1 MRRDVGDARAHRL
14 SVRAHGDAH
23 RSGVNVVPVAL
34 LVCLR
39 QTVHA
44 AGHGARLRVQ
54 QVEVVFI
61 PQLHVKGERL
71 AVALIAP
78 RSRKR
83 FRNLNRSDIALVGE
97 RVADDIRLFVDLRLG
112 RFERV
117 ALVFVLLA
125 HRFRHDDIR
134 AVRNV
139 INHRRL
145 ALLQGDSLYVLPSEI
160 DRCRLAVHRVG
171 VFAVNRLIGQRI
183 VLLFDSDVKVKRI
196 VLVGHLAEHVL
207 RDAHAVRVAHVGDLN
222 RGGRFFRNRSLVL
235 FGRAAVP
242 VRIADGKAH
251 VAIRLFV
258 LDNGVTRPF
267 RQVLKGHDL
276 AVMQV
281 QPQRHLLADLL
292 LLHRIR
298 GLFAL
303 ARHIRAADVAVQ
315 RHLLVF
321 QRQGD
326 AIRFRIRRQ
335 ALAHARARR
344 GLADFQLARAAHVGK
359 QRRLVFGVHNPVRR
373 RLAKLLVLIVIGRI
387 APLREAVVFGYR
399 VACAIEDVANRHVDV
414 GFRLRNSNPD
424 VLNRH
429 RAFFNGHLA
438 AHRNLRQ
445 IVRVLQIH
453 ASRIGDRRSKAEL
466 ALADR
471 IFAFDLLADRKRTDV
486 ADVFQFNLVGFLVR
500 GYLTA
505 SAGRIGACV
514 DVVALRPL
522 VRLLDGVGRADRNIF
537 DRHRLAAADLQ
548 RRFAVLHGQRRLLR
562 AIHRIIAIHRHNI
575 IAAESDFHGKRVAA
589 QNRVA
594 RRRLGNRQIAARQF
608 VLQNDASVLAAGD
621 LRFRGQMALS
631 VVFKRHGH
639 SVLRLVVGHAVESGR
654 IHLFNLIGV
663 RHAFPVALCPARL
676 RNGRV
681 VHRQVEFSVFIR
693 LHKDRVLLD
702 CDVSARRNAFG
713 QVRVIRTGD
722 PDAEEV
728 GIPLQLNLRSLRK
741 DLLLRREHIRA
752 RRAVQIGRAHAIGLS
767 AVGLKVAGQP
777 VHAFQHE
784 AAVLFAADF
793 NLVVRRNA
801 LSAERRARAQIRRG
815 SARFNNQ
822 IAVRIGQIRA
832 LRADKAV
839 HIAARRHL
847 ADLLRRRN
855 RGQIVEFLRRI
866 RAVNREHRIGNIRV
880 VVRLLGDF
888 KVAHRHEADV
898 HLRITQLVVLHHLF
912 GGHRQIE
919 PLGRRAA
926 VSIGHEIAVRIG
938 GDRVVH
944 ALPCDHEAFR
954 NAAQCK
960 LIRIAFRTGQVGRH
974 NVPVRIIRIVFQAGK
989 LHRRKQLV
997 KLIAAVGDRLR
1008 LRRRAVTV
1016 IPLAEL
1022 HGQLLAFA
1030 RVRVIRFDRQVF
1042 GLNAVAVEV
1051 DPDAVAQP
1059 YFLRDDRHAR
1069 HVARH
1074 AAVLVIAEPRNV
1086 VCRREVNGRI
1096 RHLRRRAG
1104 VFNQHALLA
1113 RQRLGQHHGKAVD
1126 ICRGHARR
1134 PAFSDVVGAKI
1145 VVIGIPVLRRD
1156 LLLREVDCVIFA
1168 GFEFRGASVRRVFG
1182 HADGRALQRHIPFG
1196 ISGAAV
1202 VSPVVRVRQFV
1213 HHGDAGCRRERRVL
1227 HQNSVIDPVDFVVLF
1242 GLRAG
1247 HGHVRPADKFV
1258 LAGNRARHILGNRQ
1272 RGRLRRPVLSLRR
1285 NAVLAFKV
1293 GQFAALAVA
1302 GLLLHHAGDLVARII
1317 DKRHAEG
1324 VLRVLHGLHAAH
1336 RIGDVGIHARVVR
1349 DNLLQ
1354 NAFADE
1360 QRVHRQ
1366 GDLLARFQP
1375 AVAPNHNRVAV
1386 LGYRRRQ
1393 LQRGV
1398 VARRFRLHGHGL
1410 TRQRIDQNRRLDC
1423 GQVLRL
1429 TADILKDN
1437 RIMRAGTRAHRQA
1450 VALGVGGF
1458 RFHGHDI
1465 VARVRVLHNLR
1476 ALHLFGDSG
1485 FRQADRR
1492 IRIAVRRI
1500 RIGLADAR
1508 LRLRADGIGQFE
1520 ARRIA
1525 HTANAVDCFAGFLM
1539 EAHRH
1544 RNRRILPEARRDIP
1558 AVPHMIRDLE
1568 ARVDAAAVFRFQGNV
1583 RAAAGH
1589 VDVRLNQL
1597 LLRAD
1602 QAVNIC
1608 IDFVAFRR
1616 RAIGLL
1622 QLRKA
1627 HLADGHAF
1635 HKVLRLHGFLVA
1647 VEPAALI
1654 AVRVHR
1660 LIFDLVVR
1668 NHEAAH
1674 RVADCVVRVHRAAVA
1689 RRLPDFKG
1697 HRLPASVRLRVLQV
1711 AQLSAGLAVDRRNGL
1726 IQIRI
1731 AVRDVGERRRGKAAF
1746 VRQHRF
1752 CLRVPRHACGLRSLG
1767 FDIAR
1772 RSRRFRESV
1781 TAALDI
1787 RRDDVGIPILPVR
1800 VIRSVLR
1807 KRIRLFADFK
1817 RLRRFRPVCGGRFEV
1832 RKRIAVRLVRAVRLR
1847 RAELRAD
1854 DQRALVFIVA
1864 LEDHQSALRL
1874 VICVEVQRAEQ
1885 LVRIGHQ
1892 LFACDDGII
1901 ARRAVKL
1908 GNILLGGHAVV
1919 RVRLFEIVIGLEAP
1933 AHRVQV
1939 RLVGIVADR
1948 ALVRLLKDDIRLA
1961 LFEPRQIREQHVAVC
1976 VGGHRLI
1983 QIRLSVAK
1991 QNLAQFAFRVFLHDV
2006 KHSAF
2011 DNRRII
2017 VAVAAHAAEHANLNG
2032 YAARIHHRNRLG
2044 HAARRQINLR
2054 VIRQLIAVIRRGN
2067 LFDVIGVHRA
2077 VRHRVFRR
2085 INFVQLHHAVRAGF
2099 EARRVFT
2106 RARPVAKRRVAFTPH
2121 IIALIVLLVP
2131 RIQREEAVFQR
2142 SRLFA
2147 FAQLFGLLNLTL
2159 HPRAGVDKVNLHL
2172 ALNVHR
2178 VVTRDGHVPAA
2189 GDPAVRD
2196 GRAVVNRRRLRLS
2209 ILIGRRLGEP
2219 VARPFVRAF
2228 HNGVFARIE
2237 PHDDGLTPFFL
2248 GEAVERNRLRHLLPA
2263 FGSMGID
2270 AHFQLGRFRRPLLID
2285 IEGDA
2290 FRDALRLRKLKRLGD
2305 FQIRARRVGHI
2316 DGVIGDRH
2324 AVVRVLTARVALI
2337 FERFGSEELN
2347 FARVALALL
2356 ALVQM
2361 LVILVAD
2368 DAEPRRKQLPRVHL
2382 SLRNRLDQLIPAGI
2396 QAVKRDFARFGVRCA
2411 RTRQIH
2417 IADLRI
2423 VQFALELVLRFERA
2437 EIQGKMRRNRLQI
2450 RRIAAPIADL
2460 VKGNARRRRVV
2471 NRNRFVSLN
2480 VRARDRQLS
2489 AVEQLEILV
2498 DYCVRV
2504 PVFSLPLFIQ
2514 RLGNR
2519 VLGLRIIA
2527 RLARAIIPDRQAE
2540 NDLALFVRVLSRVR
2554 QLSSVAAQNRALAIG
2569 ITNLNRRALDQL
2581 FIRVPLDDGQRMEP
2595 RIRGADGN
2603 LALVL
2608 ARGERQSVGRRAVH
2622 ILAVKHK
2629 TALVGL
2635 HALDFRRGCLF
2646 NRELRLAR
2654 QLHRR
2659 LIMVRVVQLD
2669 TGIHLAFCIRDGVN
2683 RLRAFLSAVIAL
2695 AVHILG
2701 DRQIGHLAEDV
2712 LDGVVLSAFVQ
2723 IIVYNR
2729 HVIRTLCIL
2738 DSLHMQGI
2746 PFLHINHVNRVI
2758 LLAEDKIG
2766 LVEGL
2771 SVFILVQL
2779 HRVIRIVLAAVFRIE
2794 RLQRNGDA
2802 HAVARAH
2809 AALAAC
2815 DKFCAERASA
2825 LDGLQQAVRVFARK
2839 QEFKGHARQRL
2850 KLADPVIVLRFG
2862 GRPVFLIQLHLKQT
2876 LELGLPAAQHI
2887 GLVVCVHFRHGIDLS
2902 RRSRPHAAVDLLI
2915 AACVVD
2921 LHLPEQEGIFA
2932 DVVAQLKSVRHERA
2946 RAHAARAGFIGDSVS
2961 NQFAL
2966 LRFVGENSF
2975 QHRFRASIF
2984 AFFHRISRL
2993 RRFKLAV
3000 AGQQVA
3006 LWFRQVARADG
3017 VNLKLAVI
3025 QPLRL
3030 ADDNA
3035 FRRRAVF
3042 KLNHVAALVQLQLH
3056 IVLVIGDAA
3065 LTVVLII
3072 GLFARQF
3079 NIFEVLQ
3086 HILIIARLSVVRR
3099 VVAVRMIR
3107 IFGFIGAV
3115 SVRNFRFHEH
3125 IVLEAVQ
3132 IGDRRSRVRHIER
3145 LNLFKRAVVLHFV
3158 ERHRRARQRILRRVA
3173 ALQLI
3178 FLLVVQAD
3186 VESGLR
3192 LIFKRQRL
3200 AGIFAQLELLHVFRL
3215 EIPLRRL
3222 LLLHRVRQRRGFV
3235 VRIAVNRQAGQLKRL
3250 ACALS
3255 ARVNQRVRRFVEH
3268 KAGFQQR
3275 LIGIAVL
3282 REVQRAHRDRELRQI
3297 LRVHIIDV
3305 RGLRAQ
3311 LFLLL
3316 VAQLNRQAAD
3326 VRLVGN
3332 IQIVRPILLAIR
3344 QRPKDAVV
3352 EHHVAGN
3359 RRFPDKV
3366 LAVSRD
3372 GEHADRLIR
3381 LAHRDR
3387 ITDLLLGLV
3396 VQGKRRKAVVRRLGR
3411 EIFGHL
3417 KLILPLVNLSGLL
3430 AAVAR
3435 RNRQPNEFRI
3445 QIVVLRC
3452 GQLLQIIGSSFLH
3465 REHQFDS
3472 AVRVRRETIL
3482 ARHIFGLGQAPRF
3495 IHNGRRLFRQHAVR
3509 RRPPDQIGLAIRFL
3523 GQHGINRAG
3532 QYRVVAAFFG
3542 EGRLADLTR
3551 VGDGDRLVRTV
3562 DQRHALLAVRHRIAF
3577 CRRFADGIGHH
3588 MAVFV
3593 PAAQR
3598 KGLAC
3603 LVLFAVGRQFN
3614 RPARQRIVLFAGSLN
3629 RDRPRLFFVQAAHI
3643 DKPLRDG

>member
-1 MRRDVGDARAHRL
+1 
-14 SVRAHGDAH
+14 
-23 RSGVNVVPVAL
+23 
-34 LVCLR
+34 
-39 QTVHA
+39 
-44 AGHGARLRVQ
+44 
-54 QVEVVFI
+54 
-61 PQLHVKGERL
+61 
-71 AVALIAP
+71 
-78 RSRKR
+78 
-83 FRNLNRSDIALVGE
+83 
-97 RVADDIRLFVDLRLG
+97 
-112 RFERV
+112 
-117 ALVFVLLA
+117 
-125 HRFRHDDIR
+125 
-134 AVRNV
+134 
-139 INHRRL
+139 
-145 ALLQGDSLYVLPSEI
+145 
-160 DRCRLAVHRVG
+160 
-171 VFAVNRLIGQRI
+171 
-183 VLLFDSDVKVKRI
+183 
-196 VLVGHLAEHVL
+196 
-207 RDAHAVRVAHVGDLN
+207 
-222 RGGRFFRNRSLVL
+222 
-235 FGRAAVP
+235 
-242 VRIADGKAH
+242 
-251 VAIRLFV
+251 
-258 LDNGVTRPF
+258 
-267 RQVLKGHDL
+267 
-276 AVMQV
+276 
-281 QPQRHLLADLL
+281 
-292 LLHRIR
+292 
-298 GLFAL
+298 
-303 ARHIRAADVAVQ
+303 
-315 RHLLVF
+315 
-321 QRQGD
+321 
-326 AIRFRIRRQ
+326 
-335 ALAHARARR
+335 
-344 GLADFQLARAAHVGK
+344 
-359 QRRLVFGVHNPVRR
+359 
-373 RLAKLLVLIVIGRI
+373 
-387 APLREAVVFGYR
+387 
-399 VACAIEDVANRHVDV
+399 
-414 GFRLRNSNPD
+414 
-424 VLNRH
+424 
-429 RAFFNGHLA
+429 
-438 AHRNLRQ
+438 
-445 IVRVLQIH
+445 
-453 ASRIGDRRSKAEL
+453 
-466 ALADR
+466 
-471 IFAFDLLADRKRTDV
+471 
-486 ADVFQFNLVGFLVR
+486 
-500 GYLTA
+500 
-505 SAGRIGACV
+505 
-514 DVVALRPL
+514 
-522 VRLLDGVGRADRNIF
+522 
-537 DRHRLAAADLQ
+537 
-548 RRFAVLHGQRRLLR
+548 
-562 AIHRIIAIHRHNI
+562 
-575 IAAESDFHGKRVAA
+575 
-589 QNRVA
+589 
-594 RRRLGNRQIAARQF
+594 
-608 VLQNDASVLAAGD
+608 
-621 LRFRGQMALS
+621 MALS

-767 AVGLKVAGQP
+767 AVGLKVAGQR

-793 NLVVRRNA
+793 NLAVRRNA

-866 RAVNREHRIGNIRV
+866 WAVNREHRIGNIRV
-880 VVRLLGDF
+880 VVCLLGDF

-926 VSIGHEIAVRIG
+926 VSIGHEIAVLIG

-944 ALPCDHEAFR
+944 ALPGDPEAFR
-954 NAAQCK
+954 NAAQRK

-974 NVPVRIIRIVFQAGK
+974 NVPGRIIRIVFQAGK

-997 KLIAAVGDRLR
+997 KLIAAAGDRLR

-1156 LLLREVDCVIFA
+1156 LLLREVDLVIFA

-1213 HHGDAGCRRERRVL
+1213 HHGDVGCRRERRVL

-1242 GLRAG
+1242 GLCAG

-1272 RGRLRRPVLSLRR
+1272 RGRLCRPVLSLRR
-1285 NAVLAFKV
+1285 NAVLPFKA

-1302 GLLLHHAGDLVARII
+1302 GLLLHHAGDLVARFI

-1437 RIMRAGTRAHRQA
+1437 RIMRAGTRAHRQT

-1500 RIGLADAR
+1500 RIGLADAL
-1508 LRLRADGIGQFE
+1508 LRLRADGIGQVE

-1544 RNRRILPEARRDIP
+1544 HNRRILPEARRDIP
-1558 AVPHMIRDLE
+1558 AVLHMIRDLE

-1583 RAAAGH
+1583 RAAVGH
-1589 VDVRLNQL
+1589 VDVRLNQR

-1602 QAVNIC
+1602 QAVNIR
-1608 IDFVAFRR
+1608 IDSVAFRR

-1635 HKVLRLHGFLVA
+1635 HKVLRLHGFRAA

-1654 AVRVHR
+1654 AERVHR

-1674 RVADCVVRVHRAAVA
+1674 RVADCVVRVRRAAVA

-1746 VRQHRF
+1746 VRQLRF

-1787 RRDDVGIPILPVR
+1787 RRDDVGIPIPLLVR

-1832 RKRIAVRLVRAVRLR
+1832 RKRIAVRLVHAVRLR

-1874 VICVEVQRAEQ
+1874 VICVEVQCAEQ

-1908 GNILLGGHAVV
+1908 GNNLLGRAVV
-1919 RVRLFEIVIGLEAP
+1919 RVRLFEIVIGLVAL

-1939 RLVGIVADR
+1939 RLGGIVADR
-1948 ALVRLLKDDIRLA
+1948 ARVRLLKDDIRLA

-1991 QNLAQFAFRVFLHDV
+1991 QNLVQSAVRVFLHDV

-2017 VAVAAHAAEHANLNG
+2017 VAVDSHAAEHANLNG
-2032 YAARIHHRNRLG
+2032 YAARIHHRNRVG
-2044 HAARRQINLR
+2044 HAARRQTNLR

-2067 LFDVIGVHRA
+2067 LFDPIGVRRA

-2121 IIALIVLLVP
+2121 IIVLIFLLVQ

-2142 SRLFA
+2142 SRRFA
-2147 FAQLFGLLNLTL
+2147 FAQPSGLLNLT
-2159 HPRAGVDKVNLHL
+2159 HHQRAGVDKVNLHL

-2189 GDPAVRD
+2189 GDPVVRD
-2196 GRAVVNRRRLRLS
+2196 GRAVVNRRRLRVS
-2209 ILIGRRLGEP
+2209 ILIGRGLGEP
-2219 VARPFVRAF
+2219 VARAFVRAF
-2228 HNGVFARIE
+2228 HNGVCARIE
-2237 PHDDGLTPFFL
+2237 PHDDGLPFSL
-2248 GEAVERNRLRHLLPA
+2248 GEASERNRLLRHLLPA
-2263 FGSMGID
+2263 FGSIGIDD

-2290 FRDALRLRKLKRLGD
+2290 FRDALRVRRLKRLGD

-2316 DGVIGDRH
+2316 DGVIDDRH
-2324 AVVRVLTARVALI
+2324 AVVRVLAARVAPI
-2337 FERFGSEELN
+2337 FERCGSEELN
-2347 FARVALALL
+2347 FARVALALP

-2396 QAVKRDFARFGVRCA
+2396 QAVKRDFARFGVRFA

-2423 VQFALELVLRFERA
+2423 VRFALELVLRFERA
-2437 EIQGKMRRNRLQI
+2437 EIQGKIRRNRLQI

-2460 VKGNARRRRVV
+2460 VKGDARRRRVV

-2489 AVEQLEILV
+2489 AVEQLEIPV
-2498 DYCVRV
+2498 DHCVRV
-2504 PVFSLPLFIQ
+2504 PVFSLPRFIQ

-2540 NDLALFVRVLSRVR
+2540 NDLALFVRGLSRVR
-2554 QLSSVAAQNRALAIG
+2554 QRAFVAAQNRALAIG
-2569 ITNLNRRALDQL
+2569 ITNLNRRALDQIP
-2581 FIRVPLDDGQRMEP
+2581 IRVPLDDGQRMET

-2635 HALDFRRGCLF
+2635 HALDYRRGCLF
-2646 NRELRLAR
+2646 NRERRLAR

-2659 LIMVRVVQLD
+2659 LIMVRVVQRD

-2683 RLRAFLSAVIAL
+2683 RIRASLSAVIAL

-2712 LDGVVLSAFVQ
+2712 LDGVVLSVFVQ

-2729 HVIRTLCIL
+2729 HVIRILRIL

-2746 PFLHINHVNRVI
+2746 PLLHINHVNRVI
-2758 LLAEDKIG
+2758 LLAEDEIG

-2771 SVFILVQL
+2771 SVFIHVQL
-2779 HRVIRIVLAAVFRIE
+2779 HRVIRIGRAAVFRIE

-2815 DKFCAERASA
+2815 DKFCAERAA
-2825 LDGLQQAVRVFARK
+2825 ARDGLQQAVRVFARK

-2850 KLADPVIVLRFG
+2850 KLVDQVVVLRFG
-2862 GRPVFLIQLHLKQT
+2862 GRPVFLIQLHLEQT
-2876 LELGLPAAQHI
+2876 LELGPPAAHHI
-2887 GLVVCVHFRHGIDLS
+2887 GLVVCVHFRHGIDLC

-2932 DVVAQLKSVRHERA
+2932 DVVVQLKSVRHERA

-2966 LRFVGENSF
+2966 LRFGGENSF
-2975 QHRFRASIF
+2975 QLRFPASIF
-2984 AFFHRISRL
+2984 AFFHRVSRL
-2993 RRFKLAV
+2993 RRFKRSVAV
-3000 AGQQVA
+3000 QQFA
-3006 LWFRQVARADG
+3006 LFFRQVARADG

-3025 QPLRL
+3025 QRLRL

-3035 FRRRAVF
+3035 FRRAVF
-3042 KLNHVAALVQLQLH
+3042 KPNRVADLVQLQLH

-3079 NIFEVLQ
+3079 NIVEVIQ
-3086 HILIIARLSVVRR
+3086 HILIIVRLSVVRR

-3132 IGDRRSRVRHIER
+3132 IGDRRSRVRHVDR
-3145 LNLFKRAVVLHFV
+3145 LNPFKRAVVLHFV

-3178 FLLVVQAD
+3178 FLLIVQAD

-3200 AGIFAQLELLHVFRL
+3200 AGIFVQLELLPVFRL

-3250 ACALS
+3250 SCALF
-3255 ARVNQRVRRFVEH
+3255 AHVNQRVRRFVEH
-3268 KAGFQQR
+3268 KAGSQQR
-3275 LIGIAVL
+3275 PIGIAVL
-3282 REVQRAHRDRELRQI
+3282 REVRRTHRDRELRQI
-3297 LRVHIIDV
+3297 RRVHIIDG

-3326 VRLVGN
+3326 VRRVGN
-3332 IQIVRPILLAIR
+3332 SRIVRPLRLAIR
-3344 QRPKDAVV
+3344 QRPKNAVV

-3359 RRFPDKV
+3359 RRFPDIV
-3366 LAVSRD
+3366 RAVSRD

-3387 ITDLLLGLV
+3387 LTDLPHVLV
-3396 VQGKRRKAVVRRLGR
+3396 VQGKRRKAAVRHLVR

-3430 AAVAR
+3430 AVVAR
-3435 RNRQPNEFRI
+3435 RNRQRNEFRI

-3472 AVRVRRETIL
+3472 AVRVRREAIRV
-3482 ARHIFGLGQAPRF
+3482 RHIFGLGQAPRF

-3509 RRPPDQIGLAIRFL
+3509 RRPPDQIGRAIRFP

-3532 QYRVVAAFFG
+3532 QCRVVAAFFG

-3551 VGDGDRLVRTV
+3551 VGDGDRLARTV
-3562 DQRHALLAVRHRIAF
+3562 VQRHALLAVRHRIAF
-3577 CRRFADGIGHH
+3577 CRRFDDGIGHH

-3614 RPARQRIVLFAGSLN
+3614 RPARQRVARFAGSLN

>member
-34 LVCLR
+34 LVRLC

-44 AGHGARLRVQ
+44 AGHSARLRVQ

-61 PQLHVKGERL
+61 PQPHVKGERL
-71 AVALIAP
+71 AVALVAS

-97 RVADDIRLFVDLRLG
+97 RVADDIRLFVHLRLG

-117 ALVFVLLA
+117 ALVCVLLA

-139 INHRRL
+139 IDHRRL
-145 ALLQGDSLYVLPSEI
+145 ALLQGDRLYVLPSEI

-171 VFAVNRLIGQRI
+171 VRAENRRIGQRI
-183 VLLFDSDVKVKRI
+183 VLLFDFDVEVKRI

-258 LDNGVTRPF
+258 LDNDVSRPF

-276 AVMQV
+276 AVMQA
-281 QPQRHLLADLL
+281 QRQRHRLADPLL
-292 LLHRIR
+292 FHRIR

-326 AIRFRIRRQ
+326 VIRFRIRRQ

-359 QRRLVFGVHNPVRR
+359 QHRLVFGVHNPVQRR
-373 RLAKLLVLIVIGRI
+373 RAKLHVLIVIGRI
-387 APLREAVVFGYR
+387 APLRESVVFGYR
-399 VACAIEDVANRHVDV
+399 VACAIEDVVNRHADV
-414 GFRLRNSNPD
+414 GFRLRNSDPD

-429 RAFFNGHLA
+429 RAVFNGHWTA
-438 AHRNLRQ
+438 RRNLRQ
-445 IVRVLQIH
+445 IVRVFQIH
-453 ASRIGDRRSKAEL
+453 AIRIGDRRSKAEL

-471 IFAFDLLADRKRTDV
+471 IFAFDLLADLKRTDV
-486 ADVFQFNLVGFLVR
+486 ADVFQFNLGFLVR
-500 GYLTA
+500 GYLTC

-522 VRLLDGVGRADRNIF
+522 VRLLDDVGRADRNIF
-537 DRHRLAAADLQ
+537 DRHLLAAADLQ
-548 RRFAVLHGQRRLLR
+548 RRFAVLHGQHRLRR
-562 AIHRIIAIHRHNI
+562 AFHRIIAIHRHNI
-575 IAAESDFHGKRVAA
+575 IAAESDFHGKRVVA

-608 VLQNDASVLAAGD
+608 VLQNDASVLAVGD
-621 LRFRGQMALS
+621 LRVRGQMALS

-676 RNGRV
+676 RNGCV

-822 IAVRIGQIRA
+822 IVVRIGQIRA

-847 ADLLRRRN
+847 TDLLRRRN
-855 RGQIVEFLRRI
+855 RGQIAEFLLRI
-866 RAVNREHRIGNIRV
+866 WAVNREHRIGNSRV

-926 VSIGHEIAVRIG
+926 VSFGHEIAVLIG

-944 ALPCDHEAFR
+944 ALLGNHEAFR
-954 NAAQCK
+954 NAAQRK

-974 NVPVRIIRIVFQAGK
+974 NVPGRIIRIVFQAGK

-1104 VFNQHALLA
+1104 VFNQHALLG

-1134 PAFSDVVGAKI
+1134 PAVSDVVGVEI

-1156 LLLREVDCVIFA
+1156 LLLREVDRVIFA

-1182 HADGRALQRHIPFG
+1182 HADGCALQRHIPFG

-1202 VSPVVRVRQFV
+1202 VSPVVCVRQFV
-1213 HHGDAGCRRERRVL
+1213 HHCDVGCRRERRVL

-1272 RGRLRRPVLSLRR
+1272 RGRLRRPVLGLRR
-1285 NAVLAFKV
+1285 NAVLAFKA

-1302 GLLLHHAGDLVARII
+1302 GLLLHHAGDLVAHFI

-1366 GDLLARFQP
+1366 GDLLACFQP

-1500 RIGLADAR
+1500 RIGLADAL
-1508 LRLRADGIGQFE
+1508 LRLRADGIGQVE
-1520 ARRIA
+1520 TRRIA

-1544 RNRRILPEARRDIP
+1544 HNRRILPEARRDIP
-1558 AVPHMIRDLE
+1558 AVLHMIRDLE

-1583 RAAAGH
+1583 RAAVGH
-1589 VDVRLNQL
+1589 VDVRLNQR

-1602 QAVNIC
+1602 QAVNIR
-1608 IDFVAFRR
+1608 IDSVAFRR

-1635 HKVLRLHGFLVA
+1635 HKVLRLHGFRAA

-1654 AVRVHR
+1654 AERVHR

-1674 RVADCVVRVHRAAVA
+1674 RVADCVIRVCRAAVA

-1772 RSRRFRESV
+1772 RSHHFRESV
-1781 TAALDI
+1781 IAALDI
-1787 RRDDVGIPILPVR
+1787 RRDDVGIPIPLLVR

-1832 RKRIAVRLVRAVRLR
+1832 RKRIAVRLVHAVLLC
-1847 RAELRAD
+1847 RAELCAD

-1908 GNILLGGHAVV
+1908 GNILLGRAVV
-1919 RVRLFEIVIGLEAP
+1919 RVRLFEIVIGLVAL

-1939 RLVGIVADR
+1939 RLGGIVADR
-1948 ALVRLLKDDIRLA
+1948 ARVRLLKDDIRLA

-1991 QNLAQFAFRVFLHDV
+1991 QNLVQFAVRVFLHDV

-2017 VAVAAHAAEHANLNG
+2017 VAVASHAAEHANLNG
-2032 YAARIHHRNRLG
+2032 YAARIHHRNRVG
-2044 HAARRQINLR
+2044 HDARLQTNQL

-2067 LFDVIGVHRA
+2067 LFDPIGVRRA

-2106 RARPVAKRRVAFTPH
+2106 RARPVAKRRAVFTTR
-2121 IIALIVLLVP
+2121 IIALIVLLVQH
-2131 RIQREEAVFQR
+2131 IQREEAIFQR
-2142 SRLFA
+2142 SRRFA
-2147 FAQLFGLLNLTL
+2147 FAQPSGLLNLTR
-2159 HPRAGVDKVNLHL
+2159 HQRAGVDKVNLHL

-2189 GDPAVRD
+2189 GDPVVRD
-2196 GRAVVNRRRLRLS
+2196 GRAVVNRRLRVS
-2209 ILIGRRLGEP
+2209 IQIGRGLGEP
-2219 VARPFVRAF
+2219 VARAFVRAF
-2228 HNGVFARIE
+2228 HNGVCARIE
-2237 PHDDGLTPFFL
+2237 PHDDGLPFSL
-2248 GEAVERNRLRHLLPA
+2248 GEASERNRLLRHLLPA

-2270 AHFQLGRFRRPLLID
+2270 DAHFQLGRFLRPLLID
-2285 IEGDA
+2285 IEVDA
-2290 FRDALRLRKLKRLGD
+2290 FRDVLRLRRLKRLGD

-2324 AVVRVLTARVALI
+2324 AVVRVLAARVAPI
-2337 FERFGSEELN
+2337 FERCGSEELN
-2347 FARVALALL
+2347 FALVALALP

-2417 IADLRI
+2417 IAELRI
-2423 VQFALELVLRFERA
+2423 VRFALELALRFERA
-2437 EIQGKMRRNRLQI
+2437 EIQGKIRRNRLQI
-2450 RRIAAPIADL
+2450 RRLAAPIADL
-2460 VKGNARRRRVV
+2460 VKGDARRRRVV
-2471 NRNRFVSLN
+2471 NHNRFVSLN

-2498 DYCVRV
+2498 DHCVRI
-2504 PVFSLPLFIQ
+2504 PVCSHRRFIQ

-2519 VLGLRIIA
+2519 VLGLRILA

-2540 NDLALFVRVLSRVR
+2540 NDLALFVRGLSRVR
-2554 QLSSVAAQNRALAIG
+2554 QLASVAAQNRALAIG
-2569 ITNLNRRALDQL
+2569 ITNLNRRALDQVPS
-2581 FIRVPLDDGQRMEP
+2581 RVQLDDGQRMET

-2622 ILAVKHK
+2622 LLAVKHK

-2635 HALDFRRGCLF
+2635 HALDYRRGCLF
-2646 NRELRLAR
+2646 NRERRLAR

-2659 LIMVRVVQLD
+2659 LIMVRVVQRD
-2669 TGIHLAFCIRDGVN
+2669 TGIHLAFCIHDGVN
-2683 RLRAFLSAVIAL
+2683 RIRASLSAVIAL

-2712 LDGVVLSAFVQ
+2712 LDGVVLSVFVQ

-2729 HVIRTLCIL
+2729 HVIRILRIL

-2746 PFLHINHVNRVI
+2746 PLLHINHVNRVI
-2758 LLAEDKIG
+2758 LLAEDEIG

-2771 SVFILVQL
+2771 SVFIHVQL
-2779 HRVIRIVLAAVFRIE
+2779 HRVIRIGRAAVFRIE

-2809 AALAAC
+2809 AVLAAC
-2815 DKFCAERASA
+2815 DKFCAERAVA
-2825 LDGLQQAVRVFARK
+2825 LDGLQQAVLVFARK
-2839 QEFKGHARQRL
+2839 QEFKGHARQRP
-2850 KLADPVIVLRFG
+2850 KLVAPVVVLRFG
-2862 GRPVFLIQLHLKQT
+2862 GRPVFLIQLHLEQT
-2876 LELGLPAAQHI
+2876 LELGLPAAHHI
-2887 GLVVCVHFRHGIDLS
+2887 GLVVCIHFRHGIDRS
-2902 RRSRPHAAVDLLI
+2902 RRNRPHAAVDLLI

-2932 DVVAQLKSVRHERA
+2932 DVVVQLKSVRHERA

-2966 LRFVGENSF
+2966 LRFGGENSF
-2975 QHRFRASIF
+2975 QLRFPASIF
-2984 AFFHRISRL
+2984 AFFHRVSRL
-2993 RRFKLAV
+2993 RRFKRSVAV
-3000 AGQQVA
+3000 QQFA
-3006 LWFRQVARADG
+3006 LFFRQVARADG

-3030 ADDNA
+3030 VVDNA
-3035 FRRRAVF
+3035 FRRRAVC
-3042 KLNHVAALVQLQLH
+3042 KLNCVADLVQLQLH
-3056 IVLVIGDAA
+3056 IVLVIGDVA
-3065 LTVVLII
+3065 LVVLIL

-3079 NIFEVLQ
+3079 NIFEVLL

-3099 VVAVRMIR
+3099 VFAVRMIR
-3107 IFGFIGAV
+3107 IFGLIGAV

-3132 IGDRRSRVRHIER
+3132 IGDRRSRVRHVER

-3200 AGIFAQLELLHVFRL
+3200 AGIFVQLELLLVFRL

-3250 ACALS
+3250 ACALF
-3255 ARVNQRVRRFVEH
+3255 ARVNQRVRRFVEL

-3282 REVQRAHRDRELRQI
+3282 REVRRVHRDRELRQI
-3297 LRVHIIDV
+3297 RRVHIIDG

-3332 IQIVRPILLAIR
+3332 SQIFRPILLAIR

-3359 RRFPDKV
+3359 RRFPDIV
-3366 LAVSRD
+3366 RAVSRD
-3372 GEHADRLIR
+3372 GEHDRLIR

-3387 ITDLLLGLV
+3387 LTDLPHVLV
-3396 VQGKRRKAVVRRLGR
+3396 VQGKRRKAAVRHLVR

-3417 KLILPLVNLSGLL
+3417 KLILPLVNLAGLL
-3430 AAVAR
+3430 AVVAR
-3435 RNRQPNEFRI
+3435 RNRQRHEFRI

-3472 AVRVRRETIL
+3472 AVRVRRETIRV
-3482 ARHIFGLGQAPRF
+3482 RHIFGLGQAPRF
-3495 IHNGRRLFRQHAVR
+3495 IHDGRRLFRQHAVR
-3509 RRPPDQIGLAIRFL
+3509 QRPPDQIGRAIRFP

-3532 QYRVVAAFFG
+3532 QCRVIAAFFG

-3551 VGDGDRLVRTV
+3551 VGDGDCLARTV
-3562 DQRHALLAVRHRIAF
+3562 VQRHALLAVRHRIAF
-3577 CRRFADGIGHH
+3577 CRRFDDGIGHH

-3614 RPARQRIVLFAGSLN
+3614 RPARQRVARFAGSLN

>member
-1 MRRDVGDARAHRL
+1 M
-14 SVRAHGDAH
+14 
-23 RSGVNVVPVAL
+23 
-34 LVCLR
+34 
-39 QTVHA
+39 
-44 AGHGARLRVQ
+44 
-54 QVEVVFI
+54 
-61 PQLHVKGERL
+61 
-71 AVALIAP
+71 
-78 RSRKR
+78 
-83 FRNLNRSDIALVGE
+83 
-97 RVADDIRLFVDLRLG
+97 G

-139 INHRRL
+139 IDHRRL
-145 ALLQGDSLYVLPSEI
+145 ALLQGDSLYVPPSEI

-171 VFAVNRLIGQRI
+171 VLAVNRLIGQRI

-196 VLVGHLAEHVL
+196 ALVGHLAEHVL

-267 RQVLKGHDL
+267 RQVIKGHDL
-276 AVMQV
+276 AVMQA
-281 QPQRHLLADLL
+281 QPQRHRLADPL

-315 RHLLVF
+315 RHRLVY

-326 AIRFRIRRQ
+326 VIRFRIRRQ

-373 RLAKLLVLIVIGRI
+373 RLAKLHVLIVIGRI

-414 GFRLRNSNPD
+414 RFRLRNSDPD

-429 RAFFNGHLA
+429 RAVLNGHLA

-466 ALADR
+466 ALVDR
-471 IFAFDLLADRKRTDV
+471 IFAFDLLADRKRTGV
-486 ADVFQFNLVGFLVR
+486 ADVFQFNLGFLVR
-500 GYLTA
+500 GYHTA

-537 DRHRLAAADLQ
+537 DRHRLAVADLQ
-548 RRFAVLHGQRRLLR
+548 RRFAVLHGQLRLRR

-575 IAAESDFHGKRVAA
+575 IAAESDFHGKRVVA
-589 QNRVA
+589 QNLVA

-621 LRFRGQMALS
+621 LRVRGQMALS

-639 SVLRLVVGHAVESGR
+639 SVLRLVVGHAVESG

-663 RHAFPVALCPARL
+663 LHAFPVALCPARL

-713 QVRVIRTGD
+713 QIRVIRTGD

-752 RRAVQIGRAHAIGLS
+752 RRAVQIGRVHAIGLS
-767 AVGLKVAGQP
+767 AVGLKVAGQR

-839 HIAARRHL
+839 RIAARRHL

-866 RAVNREHRIGNIRV
+866 RAVNREHRIGNIRF

-954 NAAQCK
+954 NAAQRK

-974 NVPVRIIRIVFQAGK
+974 NVPGRIIRIVFQAGK
-989 LHRRKQLV
+989 LHRRKQLA

-1213 HHGDAGCRRERRVL
+1213 HHGDVGCRRERRVL

-1285 NAVLAFKV
+1285 NAVLAFKA

-1302 GLLLHHAGDLVARII
+1302 GLLLHHAGNLVARFI

-1366 GDLLARFQP
+1366 GDLLAHFQP
-1375 AVAPNHNRVAV
+1375 AVAPDHNRVAV

-1393 LQRGV
+1393 LQRSV

-1437 RIMRAGTRAHRQA
+1437 RIMRAGTRAHRQT
-1450 VALGVGGF
+1450 VALVVGGF
-1458 RFHGHDI
+1458 LFHGHDI

-1476 ALHLFGDSG
+1476 ALHLFGDFG

-1500 RIGLADAR
+1500 RIGLADAL
-1508 LRLRADGIGQFE
+1508 LRLRADGIGQVE

-1558 AVPHMIRDLE
+1558 AVQHMIRDLE
-1568 ARVDAAAVFRFQGNV
+1568 AHVDAAAVFRFQGNV
-1583 RAAAGH
+1583 RAAVGH
-1589 VDVRLNQL
+1589 VDVRLNQR
-1597 LLRAD
+1597 LLRAG
-1602 QAVNIC
+1602 QAVNIR
-1608 IDFVAFRR
+1608 IDSVAFRR

-1635 HKVLRLHGFLVA
+1635 HKVLRLHGFRAA

-1674 RVADCVVRVHRAAVA
+1674 RVADCVVRVLRAAVA

-1711 AQLSAGLAVDRRNGL
+1711 AQLSVGLAVDRRNGL

-1746 VRQHRF
+1746 VRQLRF

-1832 RKRIAVRLVRAVRLR
+1832 RKRISVRLVRAVRLR
-1847 RAELRAD
+1847 RAELRAA

-1908 GNILLGGHAVV
+1908 GNILLVHAVV
-1919 RVRLFEIVIGLEAP
+1919 CVRLFEIVIGLVAP

-1939 RLVGIVADR
+1939 RLGGIVADR
-1948 ALVRLLKDDIRLA
+1948 ARVRLLKDDIRLA

-1976 VGGHRLI
+1976 VGCHLLI

-1991 QNLAQFAFRVFLHDV
+1991 QNLVQFAFRVFLHDV

-2017 VAVAAHAAEHANLNG
+2017 VAVDSHAAEHANLNG
-2032 YAARIHHRNRLG
+2032 YAARIHHRNRVGLS
-2044 HAARRQINLR
+2044 ARRQINLR

-2067 LFDVIGVHRA
+2067 LFDVIGVRRA

-2085 INFVQLHHAVRAGF
+2085 INFVQLHPAVRVGF

-2142 SRLFA
+2142 SRRFA
-2147 FAQLFGLLNLTL
+2147 FAQLSGLLNLTR

-2172 ALNVHR
+2172 ALNVYR

-2189 GDPAVRD
+2189 DDPAVRD
-2196 GRAVVNRRRLRLS
+2196 GRAVVNRRLRVS
-2209 ILIGRRLGEP
+2209 IQIGRGLGEP
-2219 VARPFVRAF
+2219 VARAFVRAF
-2228 HNGVFARIE
+2228 HNGVCTRIE
-2237 PHDDGLTPFFL
+2237 PHDDGLTPIIL
-2248 GEAVERNRLRHLLPA
+2248 GEAAERNRLPRHLLPA
-2263 FGSMGID
+2263 FGSIGIDD
-2270 AHFQLGRFRRPLLID
+2270 AHFQLGRFLRPLLID

-2290 FRDALRLRKLKRLGD
+2290 FRDALRLRRLKRLGD

-2324 AVVRVLTARVALI
+2324 AVVRVLTARVAPI
-2337 FERFGSEELN
+2337 FERCGSEELN
-2347 FARVALALL
+2347 FARVALALP

-2411 RTRQIH
+2411 RMRQIH

-2423 VQFALELVLRFERA
+2423 VRFALELVLRFERA
-2437 EIQGKMRRNRLQI
+2437 EIQGKIRRNRLQI
-2450 RRIAAPIADL
+2450 RRLAAPIADL
-2460 VKGNARRRRVV
+2460 VNGDARRRRVV

-2498 DYCVRV
+2498 DHCVRV
-2504 PVFSLPLFIQ
+2504 PVCSHRLFIQ

-2554 QLSSVAAQNRALAIG
+2554 QRASVAAQNRALAIG

-2581 FIRVPLDDGQRMEP
+2581 FIRVPLDDGQRMET

-2622 ILAVKHK
+2622 LLAVKHK

-2646 NRELRLAR
+2646 NRERRLAR

-2659 LIMVRVVQLD
+2659 LIMVRVVQRD

-2683 RLRAFLSAVIAL
+2683 RIRASLSAVIAF

-2712 LDGVVLSAFVQ
+2712 LDGVVLSVFVQ

-2729 HVIRTLCIL
+2729 HVIRTLRIL

-2746 PFLHINHVNRVI
+2746 PLLHINHVNRVI

-2779 HRVIRIVLAAVFRIE
+2779 HRVIRIVRAAVFRIE

-2815 DKFCAERASA
+2815 DKFCAERAA
-2825 LDGLQQAVRVFARK
+2825 ARDGLQQAVRVFARK
-2839 QEFKGHARQRL
+2839 QELKGHARQRL
-2850 KLADPVIVLRFG
+2850 KLADPVVVLRFG
-2862 GRPVFLIQLHLKQT
+2862 GRPVFLIQLHLEQT

-2887 GLVVCVHFRHGIDLS
+2887 GLVVCFHFRHGIDLC

-2946 RAHAARAGFIGDSVS
+2946 RAHAARAGFIGNSVS

-2966 LRFVGENSF
+2966 LRFGGENSF
-2975 QHRFRASIF
+2975 QLRFPASIC
-2984 AFFHRISRL
+2984 AFFHRLSRL
-2993 RRFKLAV
+2993 RRCKRAV

-3006 LWFRQVARADG
+3006 LSFRQVARADG

-3025 QPLRL
+3025 QRLRL

-3079 NIFEVLQ
+3079 NIFEVIQ

-3099 VVAVRMIR
+3099 VVAVQMIR
-3107 IFGFIGAV
+3107 ILGIGAV

-3132 IGDRRSRVRHIER
+3132 IGDRRSRVRHVER

-3192 LIFKRQRL
+3192 LIFKCQRL
-3200 AGIFAQLELLHVFRL
+3200 AGIFVQLELLLVFRL
-3215 EIPLRRL
+3215 EISLRRL
-3222 LLLHRVRQRRGFV
+3222 LLLHRVRQHRGFV

-3250 ACALS
+3250 VCALF

-3275 LIGIAVL
+3275 PIGIAVL
-3282 REVQRAHRDRELRQI
+3282 REVRRAHRDRELRQI
-3297 LRVHIIDV
+3297 RRVHIIDG

-3332 IQIVRPILLAIR
+3332 SRILCPIRLAIR
-3344 QRPKDAVV
+3344 QRPKVFVV

-3359 RRFPDKV
+3359 RRFPDIV

-3387 ITDLLLGLV
+3387 LTDLPHVLV
-3396 VQGKRRKAVVRRLGR
+3396 VQGKRRKAAVRHLVR
-3411 EIFGHL
+3411 ENFGHL
-3417 KLILPLVNLSGLL
+3417 KLILPLVNLYGLL
-3430 AAVAR
+3430 AVVAR
-3435 RNRQPNEFRI
+3435 RNRQRNEFRI

-3472 AVRVRRETIL
+3472 AVRVRREAIRV
-3482 ARHIFGLGQAPRF
+3482 RHIFGLGQAPRF

-3509 RRPPDQIGLAIRFL
+3509 QRPPDQIGRAIRFL

-3532 QYRVVAAFFG
+3532 QCRVVAAFFG
-3542 EGRLADLTR
+3542 EGRLADLAR

-3562 DQRHALLAVRHRIAF
+3562 VQRHALLAVRHRIAF
-3577 CRRFADGIGHH
+3577 CRRFDDGIGHH

-3614 RPARQRIVLFAGSLN
+3614 RLARQRVARFAGSLN

>member
-1 MRRDVGDARAHRL
+1 M
-14 SVRAHGDAH
+14 
-23 RSGVNVVPVAL
+23 
-34 LVCLR
+34 
-39 QTVHA
+39 
-44 AGHGARLRVQ
+44 
-54 QVEVVFI
+54 
-61 PQLHVKGERL
+61 
-71 AVALIAP
+71 
-78 RSRKR
+78 
-83 FRNLNRSDIALVGE
+83 
-97 RVADDIRLFVDLRLG
+97 
-112 RFERV
+112 
-117 ALVFVLLA
+117 LLA

-139 INHRRL
+139 IDHRRL
-145 ALLQGDSLYVLPSEI
+145 ALLQGDSLYVPPSEI
-160 DRCRLAVHRVG
+160 DRCRFAVHRVG
-171 VFAVNRLIGQRI
+171 VRAVNRLIGQRI

-222 RGGRFFRNRSLVL
+222 RGGRFFRNLSLVL

-258 LDNGVTRPF
+258 LDNGVSRPF

-276 AVMQV
+276 AVMQA
-281 QPQRHLLADLL
+281 QRQRHRLADPL

-315 RHLLVF
+315 RHRLVF

-326 AIRFRIRRQ
+326 VIRFRIRRQ

-344 GLADFQLARAAHVGK
+344 GLSDFQLARAAHVGK

-373 RLAKLLVLIVIGRI
+373 RRAKLHVLIVIGRI
-387 APLREAVVFGYR
+387 APLRESVVFGYR
-399 VACAIEDVANRHVDV
+399 VACAIEDVVNRHVGV
-414 GFRLRNSNPD
+414 GFRLRNSDPD

-429 RAFFNGHLA
+429 RAFFNFNGHLA
-438 AHRNLRQ
+438 VHRNLRQ
-445 IVRVLQIH
+445 IVLVFQIH

-471 IFAFDLLADRKRTDV
+471 IFAFDLLADRKRTGV
-486 ADVFQFNLVGFLVR
+486 ADVFQFNPGFLVR
-500 GYLTA
+500 GYHTA

-522 VRLLDGVGRADRNIF
+522 VRLLDGVGRADRNLF

-548 RRFAVLHGQRRLLR
+548 RRFAVLHGQRRLRR

-575 IAAESDFHGKRVAA
+575 IAAESDFHGKRVVA

-608 VLQNDASVLAAGD
+608 VLQNDASVLATGD
-621 LRFRGQMALS
+621 LRVRGQMALS

-752 RRAVQIGRAHAIGLS
+752 RRAVQIGRVHAIGLS
-767 AVGLKVAGQP
+767 AVGLKVAGQR

-793 NLVVRRNA
+793 NFVVRRNA

-926 VSIGHEIAVRIG
+926 VSIGHEIAVLIG

-944 ALPCDHEAFR
+944 ALPCDPEAFR
-954 NAAQCK
+954 NAAQRK

-974 NVPVRIIRIVFQAGK
+974 NVPGRIIRIVFQAGK

-1134 PAFSDVVGAKI
+1134 PAVSDVVGVEI

-1213 HHGDAGCRRERRVL
+1213 HHGDVGCRRKRRVL

-1272 RGRLRRPVLSLRR
+1272 RGRLRRPVLGLRR
-1285 NAVLAFKV
+1285 NAVLAFKA

-1302 GLLLHHAGDLVARII
+1302 GLLLHHAGDLVARFI

-1375 AVAPNHNRVAV
+1375 AVAPDHNRVAV

-1476 ALHLFGDSG
+1476 VLHLFGDFG

-1508 LRLRADGIGQFE
+1508 LRLRADGIGQVE

-1544 RNRRILPEARRDIP
+1544 HNRRILPEARRDIP
-1558 AVPHMIRDLE
+1558 AILHMIRDLE

-1583 RAAAGH
+1583 RAAVDH
-1589 VDVRLNQL
+1589 VDVRLNQR

-1602 QAVNIC
+1602 QAVNIR
-1608 IDFVAFRR
+1608 IDSVAFRR

-1635 HKVLRLHGFLVA
+1635 HKVLRLHGFRAA

-1654 AVRVHR
+1654 AERVHR

-1674 RVADCVVRVHRAAVA
+1674 RVADCVVRVCRAAVA

-1787 RRDDVGIPILPVR
+1787 RRDDVGIPIPLLVR

-1832 RKRIAVRLVRAVRLR
+1832 RKRIAVRLVHAVRLR

-1908 GNILLGGHAVV
+1908 GNILLGRAVV
-1919 RVRLFEIVIGLEAP
+1919 RVRLFEIVIGLVAL

-1939 RLVGIVADR
+1939 RLGGIVADR
-1948 ALVRLLKDDIRLA
+1948 ARVRLLKDDIRLA

-1991 QNLAQFAFRVFLHDV
+1991 QNLVQFAVRVFLHDV

-2032 YAARIHHRNRLG
+2032 YAARIHHRNRVGLS
-2044 HAARRQINLR
+2044 ARRQINLR

-2067 LFDVIGVHRA
+2067 LFDVIGVQHA
-2077 VRHRVFRR
+2077 VRHRVFRC
-2085 INFVQLHHAVRAGF
+2085 INFVQLHHAVLVGF

-2106 RARPVAKRRVAFTPH
+2106 RARPVAKRRAAFTTR
-2121 IIALIVLLVP
+2121 IIALIVLLVQH
-2131 RIQREEAVFQR
+2131 IQREEAVFQR
-2142 SRLFA
+2142 SRRFA
-2147 FAQLFGLLNLTL
+2147 FAQPSGLLNLTR
-2159 HPRAGVDKVNLHL
+2159 HQRAGVDKVNLHL

-2196 GRAVVNRRRLRLS
+2196 GRAVVNRRLRVS
-2209 ILIGRRLGEP
+2209 IIQIGRGLGEP
-2219 VARPFVRAF
+2219 VARVFVRAF

-2237 PHDDGLTPFFL
+2237 PHDDGLLPIIL
-2248 GEAVERNRLRHLLPA
+2248 GEAAERNRLRHLLPA
-2263 FGSMGID
+2263 FGSMVID
-2270 AHFQLGRFRRPLLID
+2270 AHFQFGRFRRPLLID

-2316 DGVIGDRH
+2316 DGVIGDLH
-2324 AVVRVLTARVALI
+2324 AVVRVLAARVAPI
-2337 FERFGSEELN
+2337 FERCGSEELN
-2347 FARVALALL
+2347 FARVALALP

-2396 QAVKRDFARFGVRCA
+2396 QAVKRDFSRFGVRCA

-2417 IADLRI
+2417 IAALRI

-2437 EIQGKMRRNRLQI
+2437 EIQGKIRRNRLQI

-2460 VKGNARRRRVV
+2460 VKGDARRRRVV

-2480 VRARDRQLS
+2480 VRARDRQRS
-2489 AVEQLEILV
+2489 AVEQLEIPV
-2498 DYCVRV
+2498 DHCVRV
-2504 PVFSLPLFIQ
+2504 PVCSHRRFIQ

-2540 NDLALFVRVLSRVR
+2540 NDLALFVRGLSRVR
-2554 QLSSVAAQNRALAIG
+2554 QRDFVAAQNLALAIG
-2569 ITNLNRRALDQL
+2569 ITNLNRRALDQVP
-2581 FIRVPLDDGQRMEP
+2581 IRVQLDDGQRMET

-2603 LALVL
+2603 LALVP

-2622 ILAVKHK
+2622 LLAVKHK

-2635 HALDFRRGCLF
+2635 HALDYRRGCLF
-2646 NRELRLAR
+2646 NRERRLAR

-2659 LIMVRVVQLD
+2659 LIMVRVVQRD
-2669 TGIHLAFCIRDGVN
+2669 MGIHLAFCIRDGVN
-2683 RLRAFLSAVIAL
+2683 RIRASLSAVIAL

-2712 LDGVVLSAFVQ
+2712 LDGVVLSVFVQ

-2729 HVIRTLCIL
+2729 HVIRILRIL

-2746 PFLHINHVNRVI
+2746 PLLHINHVNRVI
-2758 LLAEDKIG
+2758 LLAEDEIG

-2771 SVFILVQL
+2771 SVFIHVQL
-2779 HRVIRIVLAAVFRIE
+2779 HRVIRIVRAAVFRIE

-2825 LDGLQQAVRVFARK
+2825 LDGLQQAVRVFTRK

-2850 KLADPVIVLRFG
+2850 KLADPVVVLRFG
-2862 GRPVFLIQLHLKQT
+2862 GRPVFLIQLHLEQT
-2876 LELGLPAAQHI
+2876 LELGLPADHHI
-2887 GLVVCVHFRHGIDLS
+2887 GLVVCIHFRHGIDRS

-2932 DVVAQLKSVRHERA
+2932 DVVVQLKSVRHERA
-2946 RAHAARAGFIGDSVS
+2946 RAIAARAGFIGDSVS

-2966 LRFVGENSF
+2966 LLFVGENSF

-3006 LWFRQVARADG
+3006 LFFRQFARADG

-3025 QPLRL
+3025 QRLRL

-3042 KLNHVAALVQLQLH
+3042 KPNHVAALVQLQLH
-3056 IVLVIGDAA
+3056 IVLVIGDAVP

-3079 NIFEVLQ
+3079 NIVEVIQ
-3086 HILIIARLSVVRR
+3086 HIPIIERLSVVRR
-3099 VVAVRMIR
+3099 VVAVRMNR

-3132 IGDRRSRVRHIER
+3132 IGDRRSRVRHVER

-3200 AGIFAQLELLHVFRL
+3200 AGIFVQLELLPVFRL

-3250 ACALS
+3250 ACTLF
-3255 ARVNQRVRRFVEH
+3255 ARVNQRVRRFVEL

-3275 LIGIAVL
+3275 PIGIAVL
-3282 REVQRAHRDRELRQI
+3282 REVRRVHRDRELRQI
-3297 LRVHIIDV
+3297 RRVHIIDG

-3326 VRLVGN
+3326 IRLVGN
-3332 IQIVRPILLAIR
+3332 SQILRLIRLAIR

-3359 RRFPDKV
+3359 RRFPDIV
-3366 LAVSRD
+3366 RAVSRD

-3387 ITDLLLGLV
+3387 LTDLLLALV
-3396 VQGKRRKAVVRRLGR
+3396 VQGKRRKAAVRHLVR

-3417 KLILPLVNLSGLL
+3417 KLILPLVNLYGLL

-3435 RNRQPNEFRI
+3435 RNRQRNEFRI

-3465 REHQFDS
+3465 REHQSDS
-3472 AVRVRRETIL
+3472 AVRVRRETI
-3482 ARHIFGLGQAPRF
+3482 RFRYIFGLGQAPRF

-3509 RRPPDQIGLAIRFL
+3509 QRPPDQIGRAIRFP
-3523 GQHGINRAG
+3523 GQHGINRVG
-3532 QYRVVAAFFG
+3532 QYRVIAACFG

-3562 DQRHALLAVRHRIAF
+3562 VQRHALLAVRHRIAF
-3577 CRRFADGIGHH
+3577 CRRFVDGIGHH

-3614 RPARQRIVLFAGSLN
+3614 RPARQRVARFAGSLN

>member
-1 MRRDVGDARAHRL
+1 M
-14 SVRAHGDAH
+14 
-23 RSGVNVVPVAL
+23 
-34 LVCLR
+34 
-39 QTVHA
+39 
-44 AGHGARLRVQ
+44 
-54 QVEVVFI
+54 
-61 PQLHVKGERL
+61 
-71 AVALIAP
+71 
-78 RSRKR
+78 
-83 FRNLNRSDIALVGE
+83 
-97 RVADDIRLFVDLRLG
+97 
-112 RFERV
+112 
-117 ALVFVLLA
+117 
-125 HRFRHDDIR
+125 
-134 AVRNV
+134 
-139 INHRRL
+139 
-145 ALLQGDSLYVLPSEI
+145 
-160 DRCRLAVHRVG
+160 
-171 VFAVNRLIGQRI
+171 
-183 VLLFDSDVKVKRI
+183 
-196 VLVGHLAEHVL
+196 
-207 RDAHAVRVAHVGDLN
+207 
-222 RGGRFFRNRSLVL
+222 
-235 FGRAAVP
+235 
-242 VRIADGKAH
+242 
-251 VAIRLFV
+251 
-258 LDNGVTRPF
+258 
-267 RQVLKGHDL
+267 
-276 AVMQV
+276 
-281 QPQRHLLADLL
+281 
-292 LLHRIR
+292 
-298 GLFAL
+298 
-303 ARHIRAADVAVQ
+303 
-315 RHLLVF
+315 
-321 QRQGD
+321 
-326 AIRFRIRRQ
+326 
-335 ALAHARARR
+335 
-344 GLADFQLARAAHVGK
+344 
-359 QRRLVFGVHNPVRR
+359 
-373 RLAKLLVLIVIGRI
+373 
-387 APLREAVVFGYR
+387 
-399 VACAIEDVANRHVDV
+399 
-414 GFRLRNSNPD
+414 
-424 VLNRH
+424 
-429 RAFFNGHLA
+429 A

-445 IVRVLQIH
+445 IVRVAQIH

-471 IFAFDLLADRKRTDV
+471 IFAFDLLADRKRTGV
-486 ADVFQFNLVGFLVR
+486 ADVFQFNPGFLVR

-522 VRLLDGVGRADRNIF
+522 VRLLDGVGRADRNLF

-548 RRFAVLHGQRRLLR
+548 RRFAVLHGQRRLRR

-575 IAAESDFHGKRVAA
+575 IAAESDFHGKRVVA

-608 VLQNDASVLAAGD
+608 VLQNDASVLAVGD
-621 LRFRGQMALS
+621 LHFRGQMALS

-752 RRAVQIGRAHAIGLS
+752 RRAVQIGRFHVIGLS
-767 AVGLKVAGQP
+767 AVGLKVAGQR

-784 AAVLFAADF
+784 AAVLFAVDF
-793 NLVVRRNA
+793 NLAVRRNA
-801 LSAERRARAQIRRG
+801 LLSAERRARAQIRRG

-822 IAVRIGQIRA
+822 IVVRIGQIRA

-855 RGQIVEFLRRI
+855 RGQIGEFLRRI

-926 VSIGHEIAVRIG
+926 VSIGHEIAVLIG

-944 ALPCDHEAFR
+944 ALPGNHEAFR
-954 NAAQCK
+954 NAAQRK

-974 NVPVRIIRIVFQAGK
+974 NVPGRIIRIVFQAGK

-1059 YFLRDDRHAR
+1059 YFLRNDRHAR

-1096 RHLRRRAG
+1096 RYLRRRAG
-1104 VFNQHALLA
+1104 VFNQHALLG

-1134 PAFSDVVGAKI
+1134 PAVSDVVGVEI

-1156 LLLREVDCVIFA
+1156 LLLREVDRVIFA

-1213 HHGDAGCRRERRVL
+1213 HHGDVGCRRERRVL

-1285 NAVLAFKV
+1285 NAVLAFKA

-1302 GLLLHHAGDLVARII
+1302 GLLLHHAGDLVARFI

-1324 VLRVLHGLHAAH
+1324 VLRVLHSLHAAH

-1375 AVAPNHNRVAV
+1375 AVAPDHNRVAV

-1500 RIGLADAR
+1500 RIGLADAL
-1508 LRLRADGIGQFE
+1508 LRLRADGIGQVE

-1525 HTANAVDCFAGFLM
+1525 HTANAVDCFARFLM

-1544 RNRRILPEARRDIP
+1544 HNRRILPEARRDIP

-1583 RAAAGH
+1583 RAAVGH
-1589 VDVRLNQL
+1589 VDVRLNQR

-1602 QAVNIC
+1602 QAVNIR
-1608 IDFVAFRR
+1608 IDSVAFRR

-1635 HKVLRLHGFLVA
+1635 HKVLRLHGFRAA
-1647 VEPAALI
+1647 VEPVALLAA
-1654 AVRVHR
+1654 RVHR

-1674 RVADCVVRVHRAAVA
+1674 RVADCVVRVCRAAVA

-1711 AQLSAGLAVDRRNGL
+1711 AQLSAGHAVDRRNGL

-1746 VRQHRF
+1746 VRQLRF
-1752 CLRVPRHACGLRSLG
+1752 CLRVPRHAFGLQSLG
-1767 FDIAR
+1767 FDIVR

-1781 TAALDI
+1781 LAALDI
-1787 RRDDVGIPILPVR
+1787 RRDDVGIPILPLVR

-1817 RLRRFRPVCGGRFEV
+1817 LLRRFRPVCGGRFEV

-1885 LVRIGHQ
+1885 LVRLGHQ

-1901 ARRAVKL
+1901 ACRAVKL
-1908 GNILLGGHAVV
+1908 GNILLGRAVV
-1919 RVRLFEIVIGLEAP
+1919 RVRLFEIVIGLVAL

-1939 RLVGIVADR
+1939 RLGGIVADR
-1948 ALVRLLKDDIRLA
+1948 ARVRLLKDDIRLA

-1991 QNLAQFAFRVFLHDV
+1991 QNLVQFAFRVFLHDV

-2017 VAVAAHAAEHANLNG
+2017 VAVASHAAEHANLNG
-2032 YAARIHHRNRLG
+2032 YAARIHHRNRVGLS
-2044 HAARRQINLR
+2044 ARRQINLR
-2054 VIRQLIAVIRRGN
+2054 VIRQLIAVIRRRN
-2067 LFDVIGVHRA
+2067 LFDVIGVQHA

-2085 INFVQLHHAVRAGF
+2085 INFVQLHHAVLVGF
-2099 EARRVFT
+2099 EARRIFT
-2106 RARPVAKRRVAFTPH
+2106 RARPVAKRRAAFTTR
-2121 IIALIVLLVP
+2121 IIALIVLLVQH
-2131 RIQREEAVFQR
+2131 IQREEAVFQR
-2142 SRLFA
+2142 SRRFA
-2147 FAQLFGLLNLTL
+2147 FAQPSGLLNLTR
-2159 HPRAGVDKVNLHL
+2159 HQRAGVDKVNLHL

-2196 GRAVVNRRRLRLS
+2196 GRAVVNRRLRVS
-2209 ILIGRRLGEP
+2209 IQIGRGLGEP
-2219 VARPFVRAF
+2219 VARAFIRAF
-2228 HNGVFARIE
+2228 HNGVCARIE
-2237 PHDDGLTPFFL
+2237 PHDDGLPFSL
-2248 GEAVERNRLRHLLPA
+2248 GEAAERNRLPRHLLPA
-2263 FGSMGID
+2263 FGSMDIDD

-2290 FRDALRLRKLKRLGD
+2290 FRDALRVRRLKRLGD

-2324 AVVRVLTARVALI
+2324 AVVRVLAARVAPI
-2337 FERFGSEELN
+2337 FERCGSEELN
-2347 FARVALALL
+2347 FARVALALP

-2411 RTRQIH
+2411 RMRQIH
-2417 IADLRI
+2417 IAELRI
-2423 VQFALELVLRFERA
+2423 VRFALELALRFERA
-2437 EIQGKMRRNRLQI
+2437 EIQGKIRRNRLQI

-2460 VKGNARRRRVV
+2460 VKGDARRRRVV

-2480 VRARDRQLS
+2480 VRACDRQLS
-2489 AVEQLEILV
+2489 AVEQLEIPV
-2498 DYCVRV
+2498 DHCVRV
-2504 PVFSLPLFIQ
+2504 PVCSHRRFIQ

-2519 VLGLRIIA
+2519 VLGLRILA

-2540 NDLALFVRVLSRVR
+2540 NDLALFVRGLSRVR
-2554 QLSSVAAQNRALAIG
+2554 QRAFVAAQNHALAIG

-2581 FIRVPLDDGQRMEP
+2581 FIRVPLDDGQRMET

-2635 HALDFRRGCLF
+2635 HALDYRRGCLF
-2646 NRELRLAR
+2646 NRERRLAR

-2659 LIMVRVVQLD
+2659 LIMVRVVQRD

-2683 RLRAFLSAVIAL
+2683 RIRAFLSAVIAL

-2712 LDGVVLSAFVQ
+2712 LDGVVLSVFVQ
-2723 IIVYNR
+2723 IIVCNR
-2729 HVIRTLCIL
+2729 HVIRILRIL

-2746 PFLHINHVNRVI
+2746 PLLHINHVNRVI
-2758 LLAEDKIG
+2758 LLAEDEIG

-2771 SVFILVQL
+2771 SVFIHVQF
-2779 HRVIRIVLAAVFRIE
+2779 HRVIRIGRAAVFRIE

-2815 DKFCAERASA
+2815 DKFCAERTAA
-2825 LDGLQQAVRVFARK
+2825 RDGLQQAVRVFARK
-2839 QEFKGHARQRL
+2839 QEFKGHARQRP
-2850 KLADPVIVLRFG
+2850 KLADPVVVLRFG
-2862 GRPVFLIQLHLKQT
+2862 GRPVFLIQLHLEQT
-2876 LELGLPAAQHI
+2876 LELGLPAAHHI
-2887 GLVVCVHFRHGIDLS
+2887 GLVVCVHFRHGIDGS

-2932 DVVAQLKSVRHERA
+2932 DVVVQLKSVRHERA

-2966 LRFVGENSF
+2966 LRFGGENSF
-2975 QHRFRASIF
+2975 QLRFPASIF
-2984 AFFHRISRL
+2984 AFFHRVSRL
-2993 RRFKLAV
+2993 RRFKRSVAV
-3000 AGQQVA
+3000 QQFA
-3006 LWFRQVARADG
+3006 LFFRQVARADG

-3030 ADDNA
+3030 VVDNA
-3035 FRRRAVF
+3035 FRRRAVC
-3042 KLNHVAALVQLQLH
+3042 KLNRVADLIQLQLH
-3056 IVLVIGDAA
+3056 IVLVIGDVA
-3065 LTVVLII
+3065 LVVLIL

-3079 NIFEVLQ
+3079 NIFEVLL

-3099 VVAVRMIR
+3099 VFAVLMIR
-3107 IFGFIGAV
+3107 IFGLIGAV

-3132 IGDRRSRVRHIER
+3132 IGDRLSRVRHVER

-3200 AGIFAQLELLHVFRL
+3200 AGIFVQLELLLAFRL

-3222 LLLHRVRQRRGFV
+3222 LLLHRVRQHRVFV

-3250 ACALS
+3250 ACTLF

-3282 REVQRAHRDRELRQI
+3282 REVRRVHRDRELRQI
-3297 LRVHIIDV
+3297 RRVHIIDG

-3332 IQIVRPILLAIR
+3332 SRIVRPLRLAIR

-3359 RRFPDKV
+3359 RRFPDIV
-3366 LAVSRD
+3366 RAVSRD

-3387 ITDLLLGLV
+3387 LTDLPHVLV
-3396 VQGKRRKAVVRRLGR
+3396 VQGKRRKAAVRHLVR

-3430 AAVAR
+3430 AVVAR

-3472 AVRVRRETIL
+3472 AVRVRRETIRV
-3482 ARHIFGLGQAPRF
+3482 RHIFGLGQAPRF

-3509 RRPPDQIGLAIRFL
+3509 QRPPDQIGRAIRFP

-3532 QYRVVAAFFG
+3532 QCRVVAAFLG
-3542 EGRLADLTR
+3542 EGCLADLTR
-3551 VGDGDRLVRTV
+3551 VGDGDCLARTV
-3562 DQRHALLAVRHRIAF
+3562 VQRHAPLAVRHRIAF
-3577 CRRFADGIGHH
+3577 CRRFVDGIGHH

-3614 RPARQRIVLFAGSLN
+3614 RPARQRVARFAGSLN
-3629 RDRPRLFFVQAAHI
+3629 RDRPSLFFVQAAHI

>member
-1 MRRDVGDARAHRL
+1 M
-14 SVRAHGDAH
+14 
-23 RSGVNVVPVAL
+23 
-34 LVCLR
+34 
-39 QTVHA
+39 
-44 AGHGARLRVQ
+44 
-54 QVEVVFI
+54 
-61 PQLHVKGERL
+61 
-71 AVALIAP
+71 
-78 RSRKR
+78 
-83 FRNLNRSDIALVGE
+83 
-97 RVADDIRLFVDLRLG
+97 
-112 RFERV
+112 
-117 ALVFVLLA
+117 
-125 HRFRHDDIR
+125 
-134 AVRNV
+134 
-139 INHRRL
+139 
-145 ALLQGDSLYVLPSEI
+145 
-160 DRCRLAVHRVG
+160 
-171 VFAVNRLIGQRI
+171 
-183 VLLFDSDVKVKRI
+183 
-196 VLVGHLAEHVL
+196 
-207 RDAHAVRVAHVGDLN
+207 
-222 RGGRFFRNRSLVL
+222 
-235 FGRAAVP
+235 
-242 VRIADGKAH
+242 
-251 VAIRLFV
+251 
-258 LDNGVTRPF
+258 
-267 RQVLKGHDL
+267 
-276 AVMQV
+276 
-281 QPQRHLLADLL
+281 
-292 LLHRIR
+292 
-298 GLFAL
+298 
-303 ARHIRAADVAVQ
+303 
-315 RHLLVF
+315 
-321 QRQGD
+321 
-326 AIRFRIRRQ
+326 
-335 ALAHARARR
+335 
-344 GLADFQLARAAHVGK
+344 
-359 QRRLVFGVHNPVRR
+359 
-373 RLAKLLVLIVIGRI
+373 
-387 APLREAVVFGYR
+387 
-399 VACAIEDVANRHVDV
+399 
-414 GFRLRNSNPD
+414 
-424 VLNRH
+424 
-429 RAFFNGHLA
+429 A

-445 IVRVLQIH
+445 IVRVAQIH
-453 ASRIGDRRSKAEL
+453 VSRIGDRRSKAEL

-471 IFAFDLLADRKRTDV
+471 IFAFDLLADLKRTGV

-500 GYLTA
+500 GYHTA

-537 DRHRLAAADLQ
+537 DRHRLAVADGQ
-548 RRFAVLHGQRRLLR
+548 RRFAVLHGQLRLRR
-562 AIHRIIAIHRHNI
+562 AFHRIIAIHRHNI
-575 IAAESDFHGKRVAA
+575 FAAESDFHGKRVVF
-589 QNRVA
+589 QNCVA

-621 LRFRGQMALS
+621 LRFRGQMTLS

-639 SVLRLVVGHAVESGR
+639 SVLRLVVGHAVESG

-663 RHAFPVALCPARL
+663 LHAFPVALCPARL

-793 NLVVRRNA
+793 NLAVRRNA
-801 LSAERRARAQIRRG
+801 LLSAERRARAQIRRG

-822 IAVRIGQIRA
+822 IVVRIGQIRA

-855 RGQIVEFLRRI
+855 RGQIAEFLRRI
-866 RAVNREHRIGNIRV
+866 WAVNREHRIGNIRF

-926 VSIGHEIAVRIG
+926 VSIGHEIAVLIG

-944 ALPCDHEAFR
+944 ALPCDPEAFR
-954 NAAQCK
+954 NSAQCK

-1030 RVRVIRFDRQVF
+1030 RVHVIRFDRQVF

-1126 ICRGHARR
+1126 ICRSHARR

-1156 LLLREVDCVIFA
+1156 LLLREVDLVIFA

-1213 HHGDAGCRRERRVL
+1213 HHGDVGGRRERRVL

-1285 NAVLAFKV
+1285 NAVLAFKA
-1293 GQFAALAVA
+1293 GQFVALAVA
-1302 GLLLHHAGDLVARII
+1302 GLLLHHAGDLVARFI

-1375 AVAPNHNRVAV
+1375 AVAPDHNRVAV

-1437 RIMRAGTRAHRQA
+1437 RIMRAGTRAHRQT

-1465 VARVRVLHNLR
+1465 VARVRILHNLR
-1476 ALHLFGDSG
+1476 ALHLFGDFG

-1500 RIGLADAR
+1500 RIGLADA
-1508 LRLRADGIGQFE
+1508 LLQLRADGIGQVE

-1558 AVPHMIRDLE
+1558 AVLHMIRDLE

-1583 RAAAGH
+1583 RAAVGH
-1589 VDVRLNQL
+1589 VDVRLNQRL
-1597 LLRAD
+1597 PRAD
-1602 QAVNIC
+1602 QAVNIR
-1608 IDFVAFRR
+1608 IDSVAFRR

-1635 HKVLRLHGFLVA
+1635 HKVLRLHGFLAA

-1654 AVRVHR
+1654 AARVHR

-1668 NHEAAH
+1668 NHEPAH
-1674 RVADCVVRVHRAAVA
+1674 RVADCVVRVRRAAVA

-1746 VRQHRF
+1746 VRQLRF
-1752 CLRVPRHACGLRSLG
+1752 CLRVPRHACGLQSLG

-1781 TAALDI
+1781 TAALNI
-1787 RRDDVGIPILPVR
+1787 RRDDVGIPIPLLVR

-1847 RAELRAD
+1847 RAELRAA
-1854 DQRALVFIVA
+1854 DQRAPVFIVA

-1874 VICVEVQRAEQ
+1874 VICVEVQCAEQ

-1908 GNILLGGHAVV
+1908 GNILLVHAVV
-1919 RVRLFEIVIGLEAP
+1919 CVRLFEIVIGLEAP

-1939 RLVGIVADR
+1939 RLGGIVADR
-1948 ALVRLLKDDIRLA
+1948 ARVRLLKDDIRLA

-1983 QIRLSVAK
+1983 QIRLFVAK
-1991 QNLAQFAFRVFLHDV
+1991 QNLVQFAFRVFLHDV

-2017 VAVAAHAAEHANLNG
+2017 VAVDSHAAEHANLNG
-2032 YAARIHHRNRLG
+2032 YAARIHHRNRVG
-2044 HAARRQINLR
+2044 HDARRQINLR

-2067 LFDVIGVHRA
+2067 LFDVIGVQRA

-2106 RARPVAKRRVAFTPH
+2106 HARPVAKRRVAFTPH
-2121 IIALIVLLVP
+2121 IIVLIVLLVP

-2142 SRLFA
+2142 SRRFA
-2147 FAQLFGLLNLTL
+2147 FAQPFGLLNLTL
-2159 HPRAGVDKVNLHL
+2159 HQRTGVDKVNLHL
-2172 ALNVHR
+2172 ALNVRVHR

-2196 GRAVVNRRRLRLS
+2196 GRAVVNRRLRIS
-2209 ILIGRRLGEP
+2209 IQIGRRLGEP
-2219 VARPFVRAF
+2219 VARVFVRAF
-2228 HNGVFARIE
+2228 HNGVCARIE
-2237 PHDDGLTPFFL
+2237 PHDDGLPPFSL
-2248 GEAVERNRLRHLLPA
+2248 GEAAERNRLLRHLLPA

-2270 AHFQLGRFRRPLLID
+2270 DAHFQLGRFRRPLFID

-2290 FRDALRLRKLKRLGD
+2290 FRDALRLRRLKRLGD

-2324 AVVRVLTARVALI
+2324 AVVRVLAARVEPI

-2347 FARVALALL
+2347 FARVALVLP

-2382 SLRNRLDQLIPAGI
+2382 SLRNRLDQQIPAGI
-2396 QAVKRDFARFGVRCA
+2396 QAVKLDFARFGVRCA
-2411 RTRQIH
+2411 RMRQIH
-2417 IADLRI
+2417 IAALRI
-2423 VQFALELVLRFERA
+2423 VQFALEVALRFERA
-2437 EIQGKMRRNRLQI
+2437 EIQGKIRRNRLQI
-2450 RRIAAPIADL
+2450 RRLAAPIADL
-2460 VKGNARRRRVV
+2460 VNGDARRRRVV
-2471 NRNRFVSLN
+2471 NPNRFVSLN

-2498 DYCVRV
+2498 DHCVRV
-2504 PVFSLPLFIQ
+2504 PVFSHRRFIQ

-2540 NDLALFVRVLSRVR
+2540 NDLALFVRGLSRVR
-2554 QLSSVAAQNRALAIG
+2554 QRASVAAQNRALAIG
-2569 ITNLNRRALDQL
+2569 ITNLNRRALDPL
-2581 FIRVPLDDGQRMEP
+2581 FIRVQLDDGQRMEP

-2622 ILAVKHK
+2622 LLAVKHK

-2635 HALDFRRGCLF
+2635 HALDYRRGCLF
-2646 NRELRLAR
+2646 NRERRLAR

-2659 LIMVRVVQLD
+2659 LIMVRVVQRD

-2683 RLRAFLSAVIAL
+2683 RIRAFLSAVIAL

-2701 DRQIGHLAEDV
+2701 DRQIGHLAENV
-2712 LDGVVLSAFVQ
+2712 LDGVVLSFFVQ

-2729 HVIRTLCIL
+2729 HVIRTLRIL

-2746 PFLHINHVNRVI
+2746 PLLHINHVNRVI
-2758 LLAEDKIG
+2758 LLAEDEIG

-2771 SVFILVQL
+2771 SAFIHVQL
-2779 HRVIRIVLAAVFRIE
+2779 HRVIRIGRAAVFRIE

-2815 DKFCAERASA
+2815 DKFRAERASA
-2825 LDGLQQAVRVFARK
+2825 RDGLQQAVRVFARK

-2850 KLADPVIVLRFG
+2850 KLADPVVVLRFG
-2862 GRPVFLIQLHLKQT
+2862 GRPVFLIQLHLEQT
-2876 LELGLPAAQHI
+2876 LELGPPAARHI
-2887 GLVVCVHFRHGIDLS
+2887 GLVVCVHFRHGIDLC

-2932 DVVAQLKSVRHERA
+2932 DVVVQLKSVRHKRA

-2966 LRFVGENSF
+2966 LRFGGENSF
-2975 QHRFRASIF
+2975 QLRFRASIC
-2984 AFFHRISRL
+2984 AFFHRLSRL
-2993 RRFKLAV
+2993 RRCKRAV
-3000 AGQQVA
+3000 AGQQFA

-3025 QPLRL
+3025 QRLRL

-3035 FRRRAVF
+3035 FRRRAVC
-3042 KLNHVAALVQLQLH
+3042 KPNHVADLVQLQLH

-3079 NIFEVLQ
+3079 NIVEVLQ
-3086 HILIIARLSVVRR
+3086 HILIIARRLSVVRR
-3099 VVAVRMIR
+3099 VVAVQMIR
-3107 IFGFIGAV
+3107 IFGISAV

-3132 IGDRRSRVRHIER
+3132 IGDRRSRVRHVER
-3145 LNLFKRAVVLHFV
+3145 LNPFKRAVLHFV

-3200 AGIFAQLELLHVFRL
+3200 AGIFVQLELLHVFRL
-3215 EIPLRRL
+3215 EISLRRL
-3222 LLLHRVRQRRGFV
+3222 LLLHRVRQHRGFV

-3275 LIGIAVL
+3275 PIGIAVL
-3282 REVQRAHRDRELRQI
+3282 REVRRAHRDRELRQI
-3297 LRVHIIDV
+3297 RRVHIIDG

-3332 IQIVRPILLAIR
+3332 IQIVRPIRLAIR
-3344 QRPKDAVV
+3344 QRPKFFVV

-3359 RRFPDKV
+3359 RRFPDIV
-3366 LAVSRD
+3366 RAVSRD

-3396 VQGKRRKAVVRRLGR
+3396 VQGKRRKAAVRHLVR

-3417 KLILPLVNLSGLL
+3417 KLILPLVHLSGLL
-3430 AAVAR
+3430 AVVAR

-3472 AVRVRRETIL
+3472 AVRVRRETIRV
-3482 ARHIFGLGQAPRF
+3482 RHIFGLGQAPRF

-3509 RRPPDQIGLAIRFL
+3509 QRPPDQIGLAIRFP

-3532 QYRVVAAFFG
+3532 QCRVVTAFFG

-3562 DQRHALLAVRHRIAF
+3562 VQRHALLAVRHRIAF
-3577 CRRFADGIGHH
+3577 WRRFVDGIGHH

-3598 KGLAC
+3598 KGLAY

-3614 RPARQRIVLFAGSLN
+3614 RLARQRAVLFAGSLN
-3629 RDRPRLFFVQAAHI
+3629 RDRPRLFFFQAAHI

>member
-1 MRRDVGDARAHRL
+1 MRRDVGDACAHRL

-34 LVCLR
+34 LVRLC

-44 AGHGARLRVQ
+44 AGHGARLLVQ

-71 AVALIAP
+71 AVALVAS

-97 RVADDIRLFVDLRLG
+97 RVADDIRLFVHLRLG

-117 ALVFVLLA
+117 ALVYVLLA

-139 INHRRL
+139 IDHRRL
-145 ALLQGDSLYVLPSEI
+145 ALLQGDRLYVLPSEI

-171 VFAVNRLIGQRI
+171 VRAVNRRIGQRI
-183 VLLFDSDVKVKRI
+183 VLLFDFDVEVKRI
-196 VLVGHLAEHVL
+196 AFVGHLAEHVL

-222 RGGRFFRNRSLVL
+222 RGGRFFRNRSRVL

-258 LDNGVTRPF
+258 LDNDVSRPF

-276 AVMQV
+276 AVMQA
-281 QPQRHLLADLL
+281 QRQRHRLADPLL
-292 LLHRIR
+292 FHRIR

-326 AIRFRIRRQ
+326 VIRFRIRRQ
-335 ALAHARARR
+335 TLAHARARR
-344 GLADFQLARAAHVGK
+344 SLADFQLARAAHVGK

-373 RLAKLLVLIVIGRI
+373 RRAKLHVLIVIGRI
-387 APLREAVVFGYR
+387 APLRESVVFGYR
-399 VACAIEDVANRHVDV
+399 AACAIEDVVNRHADV
-414 GFRLRNSNPD
+414 GFRLRNSDPD

-429 RAFFNGHLA
+429 RAVFNGHLA

-445 IVRVLQIH
+445 IVRVAQIH

-471 IFAFDLLADRKRTDV
+471 IFAFDLLADRKRTGV
-486 ADVFQFNLVGFLVR
+486 ADVFQFNLSFLVR
-500 GYLTA
+500 GYPTA

-522 VRLLDGVGRADRNIF
+522 VRLLDGVGRADRNLF
-537 DRHRLAAADLQ
+537 DRHRLAVADRQ
-548 RRFAVLHGQRRLLR
+548 RRFAVLHGQLRLRR

-575 IAAESDFHGKRVAA
+575 IAAESDFHGKRVVA

-608 VLQNDASVLAAGD
+608 VLQNDASVLAVGD
-621 LRFRGQMALS
+621 LRVRGQMALS

-663 RHAFPVALCPARL
+663 RHAFPVVLCPARL

-702 CDVSARRNAFG
+702 RDVSARRNAFG

-752 RRAVQIGRAHAIGLS
+752 RRAVQIGRVHAIGLS
-767 AVGLKVAGQP
+767 AVGLKVAGQR

-784 AAVLFAADF
+784 AAVLFAVDF
-793 NLVVRRNA
+793 NLAVRRNA
-801 LSAERRARAQIRRG
+801 LLSAERRARAQIRRG

-822 IAVRIGQIRA
+822 IVVRIGQIRA

-839 HIAARRHL
+839 CIAARRHL

-855 RGQIVEFLRRI
+855 RGQIAEFLLRI
-866 RAVNREHRIGNIRV
+866 WAVNREHRIGNIRV

-926 VSIGHEIAVRIG
+926 VSFGHEIAVRIG

-944 ALPCDHEAFR
+944 ALPGNHEAFR
-954 NAAQCK
+954 NAAQRK

-974 NVPVRIIRIVFQAGK
+974 NVPGRIIRIVFQAGK

-1030 RVRVIRFDRQVF
+1030 RVGVIRFDRPVF
-1042 GLNAVAVEV
+1042 GLHAVAVEV

-1059 YFLRDDRHAR
+1059 YFLRNDRHAR

-1134 PAFSDVVGAKI
+1134 PAVSDVVGVEI

-1156 LLLREVDCVIFA
+1156 LLLREVDRVIFA

-1182 HADGRALQRHIPFG
+1182 HADGRAFQRHIPFG

-1202 VSPVVRVRQFV
+1202 VSPVVHVRQFV
-1213 HHGDAGCRRERRVL
+1213 HHGDVGCRRERRVL
-1227 HQNSVIDPVDFVVLF
+1227 HQNSVIDSVDFVVLF

-1272 RGRLRRPVLSLRR
+1272 RGRLRRPVLGLRR
-1285 NAVLAFKV
+1285 NAVLAFKA

-1302 GLLLHHAGDLVARII
+1302 GLLLHHAGDLVARFI

-1375 AVAPNHNRVAV
+1375 AVAPDHNRVTV

-1476 ALHLFGDSG
+1476 ALHLFGDFG

-1500 RIGLADAR
+1500 RIGLDDAL

-1544 RNRRILPEARRDIP
+1544 HNRRILPEARRDIP
-1558 AVPHMIRDLE
+1558 AVLHMIRDLE

-1583 RAAAGH
+1583 RAAVGH
-1589 VDVRLNQL
+1589 VDVRPNRRF
-1597 LLRAD
+1597 LRAD
-1602 QAVNIC
+1602 QAVNIR
-1608 IDFVAFRR
+1608 IDSVAFRR

-1635 HKVLRLHGFLVA
+1635 HKVLRLHGFRAA

-1654 AVRVHR
+1654 AERVHR

-1674 RVADCVVRVHRAAVA
+1674 RVADCVVRVRRAAVA

-1711 AQLSAGLAVDRRNGL
+1711 AQLSADLAVDRRNGL

-1746 VRQHRF
+1746 VRQLRF

-1781 TAALDI
+1781 LAALDI
-1787 RRDDVGIPILPVR
+1787 RRDDVGIPILLLVR

-1807 KRIRLFADFK
+1807 KRICLFADFK

-1854 DQRALVFIVA
+1854 DQRTLVFIVA

-1908 GNILLGGHAVV
+1908 GNILLGRAVV
-1919 RVRLFEIVIGLEAP
+1919 RVRLFEIVIGLVAL

-1948 ALVRLLKDDIRLA
+1948 ARVRLLKDDIRLA
-1961 LFEPRQIREQHVAVC
+1961 LFESRQIREQHVAVC

-1991 QNLAQFAFRVFLHDV
+1991 QNLVQFAFRVFLHDV

-2017 VAVAAHAAEHANLNG
+2017 VAVASHAAEHANLNG
-2032 YAARIHHRNRLG
+2032 YAARIHHRNRVGLS
-2044 HAARRQINLR
+2044 ARRQINLR

-2067 LFDVIGVHRA
+2067 LFDVIGVQHA

-2106 RARPVAKRRVAFTPH
+2106 RARPVAKRRAAFTTR
-2121 IIALIVLLVP
+2121 IIALIVLLVQH
-2131 RIQREEAVFQR
+2131 IQREEAIFQR
-2142 SRLFA
+2142 SRRFA
-2147 FAQLFGLLNLTL
+2147 FAQPSGLLNLTR

-2189 GDPAVRD
+2189 GDPVVRD
-2196 GRAVVNRRRLRLS
+2196 GRAVVNRRLRVS
-2209 ILIGRRLGEP
+2209 IQIGRRLGEP
-2219 VARPFVRAF
+2219 VARAFIRAF
-2228 HNGVFARIE
+2228 HNGVCARIE
-2237 PHDDGLTPFFL
+2237 PHDDGLPFSL
-2248 GEAVERNRLRHLLPA
+2248 GEASERNRLLRHLLPA
-2263 FGSMGID
+2263 FGSIGIDD

-2285 IEGDA
+2285 IEGDV
-2290 FRDALRLRKLKRLGD
+2290 FRDALRVRRLKRLGD

-2324 AVVRVLTARVALI
+2324 AVVRVLAARVAPI
-2337 FERFGSEELN
+2337 FERCGSEELN
-2347 FARVALALL
+2347 FARVALALP

-2411 RTRQIH
+2411 RMWQIH
-2417 IADLRI
+2417 IAELRI
-2423 VQFALELVLRFERA
+2423 VRFALELALRFERA
-2437 EIQGKMRRNRLQI
+2437 EIQGKIRRNRLQI

-2460 VKGNARRRRVV
+2460 VKGDARRRRVV

-2480 VRARDRQLS
+2480 VRACDRQRS

-2498 DYCVRV
+2498 DHCVRV
-2504 PVFSLPLFIQ
+2504 PVFSHRRFIQ

-2540 NDLALFVRVLSRVR
+2540 NDLALFVRGLSCVR
-2554 QLSSVAAQNRALAIG
+2554 QLASVAAQNLALAIG
-2569 ITNLNRRALDQL
+2569 ITNLNRRVLDQL
-2581 FIRVPLDDGQRMEP
+2581 PIRVPLDDGQRMET

-2622 ILAVKHK
+2622 IPAVKHK

-2635 HALDFRRGCLF
+2635 HALDYRRGCLF

-2659 LIMVRVVQLD
+2659 LIMVRVVQRD
-2669 TGIHLAFCIRDGVN
+2669 TGIRLAFCIRDGVN
-2683 RLRAFLSAVIAL
+2683 RIRASLSAVIAF

-2712 LDGVVLSAFVQ
+2712 LDGVVLSVFVQ

-2729 HVIRTLCIL
+2729 HVIRILRIL

-2746 PFLHINHVNRVI
+2746 PLLHINHVNRVI
-2758 LLAEDKIG
+2758 LLAEDEIG

-2771 SVFILVQL
+2771 SVFIHVQL
-2779 HRVIRIVLAAVFRIE
+2779 HRVIRICRAAVFRIE

-2815 DKFCAERASA
+2815 DKFCAELAVA

-2839 QEFKGHARQRL
+2839 QEFKGHARQRP
-2850 KLADPVIVLRFG
+2850 KLVDPVVVLRFG
-2862 GRPVFLIQLHLKQT
+2862 GRPVFLIQLHLEQT
-2876 LELGLPAAQHI
+2876 LELGLPAAHHI
-2887 GLVVCVHFRHGIDLS
+2887 GLVVCVHFRHGIDRS

-2966 LRFVGENSF
+2966 LRFGGENSF
-2975 QHRFRASIF
+2975 QLRFPASIF
-2984 AFFHRISRL
+2984 AFFHRVSRL
-2993 RRFKLAV
+2993 RRFKRSVAV
-3000 AGQQVA
+3000 QQFA
-3006 LWFRQVARADG
+3006 LFFRQVARADG

-3030 ADDNA
+3030 VVDNA
-3035 FRRRAVF
+3035 FRRAVC
-3042 KLNHVAALVQLQLH
+3042 KLNRVADLVQLQLH

-3065 LTVVLII
+3065 LAVVLII

-3079 NIFEVLQ
+3079 NIFEVTQ

-3099 VVAVRMIR
+3099 VFAVRMIR
-3107 IFGFIGAV
+3107 IIGLIGAV

-3132 IGDRRSRVRHIER
+3132 IGDRLSRVRHVER
-3145 LNLFKRAVVLHFV
+3145 LNLFKLVAVLHFV

-3200 AGIFAQLELLHVFRL
+3200 AGIFVQLELLLVFRL
-3215 EIPLRRL
+3215 EIFLRRL
-3222 LLLHRVRQRRGFV
+3222 LLLHRVRQHRVFV

-3250 ACALS
+3250 ACALF

-3282 REVQRAHRDRELRQI
+3282 REVRRVHRDRELRQI
-3297 LRVHIIDV
+3297 RRVHIIDG

-3326 VRLVGN
+3326 VRRVDN
-3332 IQIVRPILLAIR
+3332 SRIVRPIRLAIR

-3359 RRFPDKV
+3359 RRFPDIV
-3366 LAVSRD
+3366 RAVSRD

-3387 ITDLLLGLV
+3387 LTDLPHVLV
-3396 VQGKRRKAVVRRLGR
+3396 IQGKRRKAAVRHLVR

-3417 KLILPLVNLSGLL
+3417 KLILPLVNLSGLP
-3430 AAVAR
+3430 AVVAR
-3435 RNRQPNEFRI
+3435 RNRQRNEFRI

-3465 REHQFDS
+3465 REHQFNS
-3472 AVRVRRETIL
+3472 AVRVRREAIRV
-3482 ARHIFGLGQAPRF
+3482 RHIFGLGQAPRF

-3509 RRPPDQIGLAIRFL
+3509 RRPPDQIGRAIRFP

-3532 QYRVVAAFFG
+3532 QCRVVAAFFG

-3551 VGDGDRLVRTV
+3551 VGDGDCLARTV
-3562 DQRHALLAVRHRIAF
+3562 VQRHALLAVRHRIAF
-3577 CRRFADGIGHH
+3577 RRRFDDGIGHH

-3614 RPARQRIVLFAGSLN
+3614 RPARQRVARFAGSLN

>member
-1 MRRDVGDARAHRL
+1 M
-14 SVRAHGDAH
+14 
-23 RSGVNVVPVAL
+23 
-34 LVCLR
+34 
-39 QTVHA
+39 
-44 AGHGARLRVQ
+44 
-54 QVEVVFI
+54 
-61 PQLHVKGERL
+61 
-71 AVALIAP
+71 
-78 RSRKR
+78 
-83 FRNLNRSDIALVGE
+83 
-97 RVADDIRLFVDLRLG
+97 
-112 RFERV
+112 
-117 ALVFVLLA
+117 
-125 HRFRHDDIR
+125 
-134 AVRNV
+134 
-139 INHRRL
+139 
-145 ALLQGDSLYVLPSEI
+145 
-160 DRCRLAVHRVG
+160 
-171 VFAVNRLIGQRI
+171 
-183 VLLFDSDVKVKRI
+183 
-196 VLVGHLAEHVL
+196 
-207 RDAHAVRVAHVGDLN
+207 
-222 RGGRFFRNRSLVL
+222 
-235 FGRAAVP
+235 
-242 VRIADGKAH
+242 
-251 VAIRLFV
+251 
-258 LDNGVTRPF
+258 
-267 RQVLKGHDL
+267 
-276 AVMQV
+276 
-281 QPQRHLLADLL
+281 
-292 LLHRIR
+292 
-298 GLFAL
+298 
-303 ARHIRAADVAVQ
+303 
-315 RHLLVF
+315 
-321 QRQGD
+321 
-326 AIRFRIRRQ
+326 
-335 ALAHARARR
+335 
-344 GLADFQLARAAHVGK
+344 
-359 QRRLVFGVHNPVRR
+359 
-373 RLAKLLVLIVIGRI
+373 
-387 APLREAVVFGYR
+387 
-399 VACAIEDVANRHVDV
+399 
-414 GFRLRNSNPD
+414 
-424 VLNRH
+424 
-429 RAFFNGHLA
+429 
-438 AHRNLRQ
+438 
-445 IVRVLQIH
+445 
-453 ASRIGDRRSKAEL
+453 
-466 ALADR
+466 
-471 IFAFDLLADRKRTDV
+471 
-486 ADVFQFNLVGFLVR
+486 
-500 GYLTA
+500 
-505 SAGRIGACV
+505 
-514 DVVALRPL
+514 
-522 VRLLDGVGRADRNIF
+522 
-537 DRHRLAAADLQ
+537 
-548 RRFAVLHGQRRLLR
+548 
-562 AIHRIIAIHRHNI
+562 
-575 IAAESDFHGKRVAA
+575 
-589 QNRVA
+589 
-594 RRRLGNRQIAARQF
+594 
-608 VLQNDASVLAAGD
+608 
-621 LRFRGQMALS
+621 
-631 VVFKRHGH
+631 
-639 SVLRLVVGHAVESGR
+639 
-654 IHLFNLIGV
+654 
-663 RHAFPVALCPARL
+663 
-676 RNGRV
+676 
-681 VHRQVEFSVFIR
+681 
-693 LHKDRVLLD
+693 
-702 CDVSARRNAFG
+702 
-713 QVRVIRTGD
+713 
-722 PDAEEV
+722 
-728 GIPLQLNLRSLRK
+728 
-741 DLLLRREHIRA
+741 
-752 RRAVQIGRAHAIGLS
+752 
-767 AVGLKVAGQP
+767 
-777 VHAFQHE
+777 
-784 AAVLFAADF
+784 
-793 NLVVRRNA
+793 
-801 LSAERRARAQIRRG
+801 
-815 SARFNNQ
+815 
-822 IAVRIGQIRA
+822 
-832 LRADKAV
+832 
-839 HIAARRHL
+839 
-847 ADLLRRRN
+847 
-855 RGQIVEFLRRI
+855 
-866 RAVNREHRIGNIRV
+866 
-880 VVRLLGDF
+880 
-888 KVAHRHEADV
+888 
-898 HLRITQLVVLHHLF
+898 
-912 GGHRQIE
+912 
-919 PLGRRAA
+919 
-926 VSIGHEIAVRIG
+926 
-938 GDRVVH
+938 
-944 ALPCDHEAFR
+944 
-954 NAAQCK
+954 
-960 LIRIAFRTGQVGRH
+960 
-974 NVPVRIIRIVFQAGK
+974 
-989 LHRRKQLV
+989 
-997 KLIAAVGDRLR
+997 
-1008 LRRRAVTV
+1008 
-1016 IPLAEL
+1016 
-1022 HGQLLAFA
+1022 
-1030 RVRVIRFDRQVF
+1030 
-1042 GLNAVAVEV
+1042 
-1051 DPDAVAQP
+1051 
-1059 YFLRDDRHAR
+1059 
-1069 HVARH
+1069 
-1074 AAVLVIAEPRNV
+1074 LVIAEPRNV
-1086 VCRREVNGRI
+1086 VCRREVNGGI

-1104 VFNQHALLA
+1104 VFNQYALLA

-1134 PAFSDVVGAKI
+1134 PAVSDVVGVEI

-1213 HHGDAGCRRERRVL
+1213 HHGDAGCRRKRRVL

-1302 GLLLHHAGDLVARII
+1302 GLLLHHAGDLVARFI
-1317 DKRHAEG
+1317 DKRHAEW

-1375 AVAPNHNRVAV
+1375 AVAPDHNRVAV
-1386 LGYRRRQ
+1386 LRYRRRQ

-1437 RIMRAGTRAHRQA
+1437 RIMRAGTCAHRQT

-1476 ALHLFGDSG
+1476 ALHLFGDFG

-1508 LRLRADGIGQFE
+1508 LRLRADGIGQVE

-1583 RAAAGH
+1583 RAAVGH
-1589 VDVRLNQL
+1589 VDVRLNQR
-1597 LLRAD
+1597 LLRAG
-1602 QAVNIC
+1602 QAVNIR
-1608 IDFVAFRR
+1608 IDSVAFRR

-1674 RVADCVVRVHRAAVA
+1674 RVADCVVRVRRAAVA

-1711 AQLSAGLAVDRRNGL
+1711 AQLFAGLAVDRRNGL

-1746 VRQHRF
+1746 VRQLRF
-1752 CLRVPRHACGLRSLG
+1752 CLRVPRHACGLQSLG

-1781 TAALDI
+1781 LAALDI
-1787 RRDDVGIPILPVR
+1787 RRDDVGIPIPPLVR

-1832 RKRIAVRLVRAVRLR
+1832 LKRIAVRLVRAVRLR

-1892 LFACDDGII
+1892 LFACNDDII
-1901 ARRAVKL
+1901 ARLAVKL
-1908 GNILLGGHAVV
+1908 GNTLLVHAVV

-1948 ALVRLLKDDIRLA
+1948 ARVRLLKDDIRLA

-1983 QIRLSVAK
+1983 QIRLFVAK
-1991 QNLAQFAFRVFLHDV
+1991 QNLVQFAFRVFLHDV

-2032 YAARIHHRNRLG
+2032 YAARIQHRNRVG

-2067 LFDVIGVHRA
+2067 LFDPIGVRRA

-2099 EARRVFT
+2099 EAHRVFT
-2106 RARPVAKRRVAFTPH
+2106 RARPVAKRRVVFTPR
-2121 IIALIVLLVP
+2121 IIALIVLLVQ

-2142 SRLFA
+2142 SRRFA
-2147 FAQLFGLLNLTL
+2147 FAQTFGLLNLTR

-2189 GDPAVRD
+2189 DDPAVRD
-2196 GRAVVNRRRLRLS
+2196 GRAVVNRRLRFS
-2209 ILIGRRLGEP
+2209 IPIGRGLGEP
-2219 VARPFVRAF
+2219 VARAFVRAF
-2228 HNGVFARIE
+2228 HNGVCARIE
-2237 PHDDGLTPFFL
+2237 PHDDGLTPFSL
-2248 GEAVERNRLRHLLPA
+2248 GEAAERNRLLRHLLPA
-2263 FGSMGID
+2263 FGSMGIDD

-2290 FRDALRLRKLKRLGD
+2290 FRDALRLRRLKRLGD

-2324 AVVRVLTARVALI
+2324 AVVRVLTARVAPI
-2337 FERFGSEELN
+2337 FERCGSEELN
-2347 FARVALALL
+2347 FARVALALP

-2361 LVILVAD
+2361 IVILVAD
-2368 DAEPRRKQLPRVHL
+2368 DAEPRRKQLSRVHL
-2382 SLRNRLDQLIPAGI
+2382 SLRNRLDQQIPAGI
-2396 QAVKRDFARFGVRCA
+2396 QAFKRDFARFGVRCA

-2417 IADLRI
+2417 IAALRI
-2423 VQFALELVLRFERA
+2423 VQFALEVALRFERA
-2437 EIQGKMRRNRLQI
+2437 EIQGKIRRNRLQI

-2460 VKGNARRRRVV
+2460 VKGDARRRRVV

-2489 AVEQLEILV
+2489 AVEQLEIPV
-2498 DYCVRV
+2498 DHCVRV
-2504 PVFSLPLFIQ
+2504 PVFSLPRFIQ

-2540 NDLALFVRVLSRVR
+2540 NDLAFFVRGLSRVR
-2554 QLSSVAAQNRALAIG
+2554 QLAFVAAQNRALAIG
-2569 ITNLNRRALDQL
+2569 ITNLNRRALDRL
-2581 FIRVPLDDGQRMEP
+2581 FIRVQLDDGQRMET

-2608 ARGERQSVGRRAVH
+2608 ARGERQSVGRRAIH
-2622 ILAVKHK
+2622 LLAVKHK

-2635 HALDFRRGCLF
+2635 HAFDYRRGCLF
-2646 NRELRLAR
+2646 NRERRLAR

-2659 LIMVRVVQLD
+2659 LIMVRVVQPD
-2669 TGIHLAFCIRDGVN
+2669 MGIHIAFCIRDGVN
-2683 RLRAFLSAVIAL
+2683 RLRASLSAVIAL

-2712 LDGVVLSAFVQ
+2712 LDGVVLSVFVQ

-2729 HVIRTLCIL
+2729 HVVRTLRIL

-2746 PFLHINHVNRVI
+2746 PLLHINHVNRVI
-2758 LLAEDKIG
+2758 LLAEDEIG

-2779 HRVIRIVLAAVFRIE
+2779 HRVIRIVRAAVFRIE

-2815 DKFCAERASA
+2815 DKFCAERAVG
-2825 LDGLQQAVRVFARK
+2825 DGLQQAVLVFACK

-2850 KLADPVIVLRFG
+2850 KQVDPVVVLRFG
-2862 GRPVFLIQLHLKQT
+2862 GRPVFLIQLHLEQT
-2876 LELGLPAAQHI
+2876 LELGLPAAHHI
-2887 GLVVCVHFRHGIDLS
+2887 GLVVCVHFRHGIDLC

-2966 LRFVGENSF
+2966 LRFGGENSF
-2975 QHRFRASIF
+2975 QLRFPASIF
-2984 AFFHRISRL
+2984 AFFHRLSRL
-2993 RRFKLAV
+2993 RRFKRAV
-3000 AGQQVA
+3000 AGQQFA
-3006 LWFRQVARADG
+3006 LFFRQVARADG

-3025 QPLRL
+3025 QRLRL

-3035 FRRRAVF
+3035 FRRAVC
-3042 KLNHVAALVQLQLH
+3042 KLNRVADLVQLQLH

-3079 NIFEVLQ
+3079 NIFEVIQ

-3099 VVAVRMIR
+3099 VFAVRMIR
-3107 IFGFIGAV
+3107 IFGIGAV

-3132 IGDRRSRVRHIER
+3132 IGDRRSRVRHVER
-3145 LNLFKRAVVLHFV
+3145 LNLFKCAVVLHFV

-3178 FLLVVQAD
+3178 FLLIVQAD

-3200 AGIFAQLELLHVFRL
+3200 AGIFVQLELLPGFRL

-3222 LLLHRVRQRRGFV
+3222 LLLHRVRQRRGFF
-3235 VRIAVNRQAGQLKRL
+3235 VRIAVNRQAGQLKRP
-3250 ACALS
+3250 ACALF
-3255 ARVNQRVRRFVEH
+3255 AHVNQRVRRFVEH

-3275 LIGIAVL
+3275 PIGIAVL
-3282 REVQRAHRDRELRQI
+3282 REVRRVHRDRELRQI
-3297 LRVHIIDV
+3297 RRVHIIDG

-3332 IQIVRPILLAIR
+3332 SRILRLIRLAIR

-3359 RRFPDKV
+3359 RRFPDIV
-3366 LAVSRD
+3366 RAVSRD

-3387 ITDLLLGLV
+3387 LTDLPHALV
-3396 VQGKRRKAVVRRLGR
+3396 VQGKRRKAAVRHLVR
-3411 EIFGHL
+3411 ENFGHL

-3430 AAVAR
+3430 AVVAR
-3435 RNRQPNEFRI
+3435 RNRQRNEFRI

-3472 AVRVRRETIL
+3472 AVRVRRETIRF
-3482 ARHIFGLGQAPRF
+3482 RHIFGLGQAPRF
-3495 IHNGRRLFRQHAVR
+3495 IHNGRRLFHQHAVR
-3509 RRPPDQIGLAIRFL
+3509 QRPLDQIGCAIRFL

-3532 QYRVVAAFFG
+3532 QCRVVVAFFG

-3562 DQRHALLAVRHRIAF
+3562 VQRHALLAVRHRIAF
-3577 CRRFADGIGHH
+3577 RLLFADGIGHH

-3614 RPARQRIVLFAGSLN
+3614 RPARQRVARFAGSLN

>member
-1 MRRDVGDARAHRL
+1 MQAQ
-14 SVRAHGDAH
+14 
-23 RSGVNVVPVAL
+23 
-34 LVCLR
+34 R
-39 QTVHA
+39 Q
-44 AGHGARLRVQ
+44 
-54 QVEVVFI
+54 
-61 PQLHVKGERL
+61 
-71 AVALIAP
+71 
-78 RSRKR
+78 
-83 FRNLNRSDIALVGE
+83 
-97 RVADDIRLFVDLRLG
+97 
-112 RFERV
+112 
-117 ALVFVLLA
+117 
-125 HRFRHDDIR
+125 RH
-134 AVRNV
+134 
-139 INHRRL
+139 
-145 ALLQGDSLYVLPSEI
+145 
-160 DRCRLAVHRVG
+160 
-171 VFAVNRLIGQRI
+171 
-183 VLLFDSDVKVKRI
+183 
-196 VLVGHLAEHVL
+196 HLA
-207 RDAHAVRVAHVGDLN
+207 D
-222 RGGRFFRNRSLVL
+222 
-235 FGRAAVP
+235 P
-242 VRIADGKAH
+242 
-251 VAIRLFV
+251 
-258 LDNGVTRPF
+258 
-267 RQVLKGHDL
+267 
-276 AVMQV
+276 
-281 QPQRHLLADLL
+281 L

-326 AIRFRIRRQ
+326 VIRFRIRRQ

-359 QRRLVFGVHNPVRR
+359 QRRLVFGVHNPVQRR
-373 RLAKLLVLIVIGRI
+373 RAKLHVLIVIGRI

-399 VACAIEDVANRHVDV
+399 VACAIEDVVNRHADI
-414 GFRLRNSNPD
+414 GFRLRNSDPD

-429 RAFFNGHLA
+429 RAVFNGHLA

-445 IVRVLQIH
+445 IVRVAQIH

-471 IFAFDLLADRKRTDV
+471 IFAFDLLADRKRTGV
-486 ADVFQFNLVGFLVR
+486 ADVFQFNLGFLVR
-500 GYLTA
+500 GYHTA

-522 VRLLDGVGRADRNIF
+522 VRLLDGVGRADRNLF
-537 DRHRLAAADLQ
+537 DRHRLAVADGQ
-548 RRFAVLHGQRRLLR
+548 RRFAVLHGQRRLRR

-575 IAAESDFHGKRVAA
+575 IAAESDFHGKRVVA

-639 SVLRLVVGHAVESGR
+639 SVLRLVVGHAVKSGR

-752 RRAVQIGRAHAIGLS
+752 RRAVQICRVHAIGLS
-767 AVGLKVAGQP
+767 AVGLKVAGQG

-784 AAVLFAADF
+784 ATVLFAADF

-801 LSAERRARAQIRRG
+801 LSAECRARAQIRRG

-866 RAVNREHRIGNIRV
+866 WAVNREHRIGNIRV

-926 VSIGHEIAVRIG
+926 VSLGLEIAVLIG

-944 ALPCDHEAFR
+944 ALPGNHEAFR
-954 NAAQCK
+954 NAAQRK

-974 NVPVRIIRIVFQAGK
+974 NVPGRIIRIVFQAGK

-1134 PAFSDVVGAKI
+1134 PAVSDVVGVEI

-1213 HHGDAGCRRERRVL
+1213 HHGDVSCRRERRVL
-1227 HQNSVIDPVDFVVLF
+1227 HQNPVIDPVDFVVLF

-1272 RGRLRRPVLSLRR
+1272 RGRLRRPVLGLRR
-1285 NAVLAFKV
+1285 NAVLAFKA

-1302 GLLLHHAGDLVARII
+1302 GLLLHHAGDLVARFI

-1324 VLRVLHGLHAAH
+1324 ILRVLHGLHAAH

-1410 TRQRIDQNRRLDC
+1410 ARQRIDQNRRLDC

-1437 RIMRAGTRAHRQA
+1437 RIMCAGTRAHRQA

-1476 ALHLFGDSG
+1476 ALHLFGDFG

-1500 RIGLADAR
+1500 RIGLADAL

-1558 AVPHMIRDLE
+1558 AVLHMIRDLE
-1568 ARVDAAAVFRFQGNV
+1568 ARVDAAAVFRFQGNI
-1583 RAAAGH
+1583 RAAVGH
-1589 VDVRLNQL
+1589 VDVRLNQR

-1602 QAVNIC
+1602 QAVNIR
-1608 IDFVAFRR
+1608 IDSVAFRR

-1622 QLRKA
+1622 QLRNA

-1635 HKVLRLHGFLVA
+1635 HKVLRLHGFRAA
-1647 VEPAALI
+1647 VEPAALL
-1654 AVRVHR
+1654 AARVHR

-1674 RVADCVVRVHRAAVA
+1674 RVADCVVRVCRAAVA

-1726 IQIRI
+1726 LQIRI

-1746 VRQHRF
+1746 VRQLRF
-1752 CLRVPRHACGLRSLG
+1752 CLRVPRHAFGLRSLG

-1787 RRDDVGIPILPVR
+1787 RRDDVGIPIPLLVR

-1832 RKRIAVRLVRAVRLR
+1832 RKRIAVRLVHAVRLR

-1908 GNILLGGHAVV
+1908 GNNLLGGHAVAC
-1919 RVRLFEIVIGLEAP
+1919 VRLFEIVIGLVAL

-1939 RLVGIVADR
+1939 RLGGIVADR
-1948 ALVRLLKDDIRLA
+1948 ARVRLLKDDIRLA

-1976 VGGHRLI
+1976 VGGHCLI

-1991 QNLAQFAFRVFLHDV
+1991 QNLVQFAVRVFLHDV

-2017 VAVAAHAAEHANLNG
+2017 VAVASHAAEHANLNG
-2032 YAARIHHRNRLG
+2032 YAARIHHRNRVGLS
-2044 HAARRQINLR
+2044 ARRQINLR

-2067 LFDVIGVHRA
+2067 LFDVIGVQHA

-2085 INFVQLHHAVRAGF
+2085 INFVQLHHAVLVRF
-2099 EARRVFT
+2099 KARRIFT
-2106 RARPVAKRRVAFTPH
+2106 RARPVAKRRAVFTPR
-2121 IIALIVLLVP
+2121 IIALIVLLVQH
-2131 RIQREEAVFQR
+2131 IQREEAVFQR
-2142 SRLFA
+2142 SRRFA
-2147 FAQLFGLLNLTL
+2147 FAQPSGLLNLTR
-2159 HPRAGVDKVNLHL
+2159 HQRAGVDKVNLHL

-2189 GDPAVRD
+2189 GDPVVRD
-2196 GRAVVNRRRLRLS
+2196 GRAVVNRRLRVS
-2209 ILIGRRLGEP
+2209 IQIGRGLGEP
-2219 VARPFVRAF
+2219 VARAFIRAF
-2228 HNGVFARIE
+2228 HNGVCARIE
-2237 PHDDGLTPFFL
+2237 PHDDGLPFSL
-2248 GEAVERNRLRHLLPA
+2248 GEASERNRLLRHLLPA
-2263 FGSMGID
+2263 FGSMGIDD

-2290 FRDALRLRKLKRLGD
+2290 FRDALRVRRLKRLGD

-2316 DGVIGDRH
+2316 DGVIDDRH
-2324 AVVRVLTARVALI
+2324 AVVRVLAARVAPI
-2337 FERFGSEELN
+2337 FERCGSEELN
-2347 FARVALALL
+2347 FARVALALPT
-2356 ALVQM
+2356 LVQM

-2396 QAVKRDFARFGVRCA
+2396 QAVKRDFALFGVRCA
-2411 RTRQIH
+2411 RMRQIH
-2417 IADLRI
+2417 IAELRI
-2423 VQFALELVLRFERA
+2423 VRFALELALRFERA
-2437 EIQGKMRRNRLQI
+2437 EIQGKIRRNRLQI
-2450 RRIAAPIADL
+2450 RRLAASIADL
-2460 VKGNARRRRVV
+2460 VKGDARRRRVV

-2489 AVEQLEILV
+2489 AVEQLEIPV
-2498 DYCVRV
+2498 DHCVRV
-2504 PVFSLPLFIQ
+2504 PVCSHRRFIQ

-2540 NDLALFVRVLSRVR
+2540 NDLALFVRDLSRVR
-2554 QLSSVAAQNRALAIG
+2554 QRAFVAAQNRALAIG

-2581 FIRVPLDDGQRMEP
+2581 FIRVPLDDGQRMET

-2622 ILAVKHK
+2622 LLAVKHK

-2635 HALDFRRGCLF
+2635 HALDYRRGCLF
-2646 NRELRLAR
+2646 NRERRLAR

-2659 LIMVRVVQLD
+2659 LIMVRVVQRD

-2683 RLRAFLSAVIAL
+2683 RIRASLSAVIAL

-2712 LDGVVLSAFVQ
+2712 LDGVVLSVFVQ

-2729 HVIRTLCIL
+2729 HVIRILRIL

-2746 PFLHINHVNRVI
+2746 PLLHINHVNRVI
-2758 LLAEDKIG
+2758 LLAEDEIG

-2771 SVFILVQL
+2771 SVFIHVQF
-2779 HRVIRIVLAAVFRIE
+2779 HRVIRIGRAAVFRIE

-2809 AALAAC
+2809 AVLAAC
-2815 DKFCAERASA
+2815 DKFCAELAVA
-2825 LDGLQQAVRVFARK
+2825 DDGLQQAVLVFARK
-2839 QEFKGHARQRL
+2839 QEFKGHARQRP
-2850 KLADPVIVLRFG
+2850 KLVDPVVVLRFG
-2862 GRPVFLIQLHLKQT
+2862 GRPVFLIQLHLEQT
-2876 LELGLPAAQHI
+2876 LELGLPADHHI
-2887 GLVVCVHFRHGIDLS
+2887 GLVVCVHFRHGIDGS

-2932 DVVAQLKSVRHERA
+2932 DVVVQLKSVRHERA
-2946 RAHAARAGFIGDSVS
+2946 RAHAARAGFIGDSVR

-2966 LRFVGENSF
+2966 LRFGGENSF
-2975 QHRFRASIF
+2975 QLRFPASIF
-2984 AFFHRISRL
+2984 AFFHRVSRL
-2993 RRFKLAV
+2993 RRFKRSVAV
-3000 AGQQVA
+3000 QHFA
-3006 LWFRQVARADG
+3006 LFFRQVARADG

-3030 ADDNA
+3030 VVDNA
-3035 FRRRAVF
+3035 FRRRAVC
-3042 KLNHVAALVQLQLH
+3042 KLNRVADLVQLQLH

-3065 LTVVLII
+3065 PLTVVLII

-3079 NIFEVLQ
+3079 NIVEVNQ

-3099 VVAVRMIR
+3099 VFAVRMIR
-3107 IFGFIGAV
+3107 IFGLIGAV

-3132 IGDRRSRVRHIER
+3132 IGDRRSRVRHVER

-3200 AGIFAQLELLHVFRL
+3200 AGIFVQLELLPVFRL

-3250 ACALS
+3250 ACTLF

-3275 LIGIAVL
+3275 LIGIAAL
-3282 REVQRAHRDRELRQI
+3282 REVRRVHGDRELRQI
-3297 LRVHIIDV
+3297 LRVHIIDG

-3326 VRLVGN
+3326 VRRVGN
-3332 IQIVRPILLAIR
+3332 SRIVRPLRLAIR

-3359 RRFPDKV
+3359 RRFPDIV
-3366 LAVSRD
+3366 RAVSRD

-3387 ITDLLLGLV
+3387 ITDRPPFLV
-3396 VQGKRRKAVVRRLGR
+3396 VQGKRRKAAVRRLGR

-3430 AAVAR
+3430 AVIAR

-3472 AVRVRRETIL
+3472 AVRVRRETIRV
-3482 ARHIFGLGQAPRF
+3482 RHIFGLGQAPRF

-3509 RRPPDQIGLAIRFL
+3509 QRPPDQIGRAIRFP

-3532 QYRVVAAFFG
+3532 QCRVVAAFFG

-3551 VGDGDRLVRTV
+3551 VGDGDRLARTV
-3562 DQRHALLAVRHRIAF
+3562 VQRHALLAVRHRIAF
-3577 CRRFADGIGHH
+3577 CRRFDDGIGHH

-3603 LVLFAVGRQFN
+3603 LVLFTVGRQFN
-3614 RPARQRIVLFAGSLN
+3614 RPARQRVARFAGSLN
-3629 RDRPRLFFVQAAHI
+3629 HDRPRLFFVQAAHI

>member
-1 MRRDVGDARAHRL
+1 
-14 SVRAHGDAH
+14 
-23 RSGVNVVPVAL
+23 
-34 LVCLR
+34 
-39 QTVHA
+39 
-44 AGHGARLRVQ
+44 
-54 QVEVVFI
+54 
-61 PQLHVKGERL
+61 
-71 AVALIAP
+71 
-78 RSRKR
+78 
-83 FRNLNRSDIALVGE
+83 
-97 RVADDIRLFVDLRLG
+97 
-112 RFERV
+112 
-117 ALVFVLLA
+117 
-125 HRFRHDDIR
+125 
-134 AVRNV
+134 
-139 INHRRL
+139 
-145 ALLQGDSLYVLPSEI
+145 
-160 DRCRLAVHRVG
+160 
-171 VFAVNRLIGQRI
+171 
-183 VLLFDSDVKVKRI
+183 
-196 VLVGHLAEHVL
+196 
-207 RDAHAVRVAHVGDLN
+207 
-222 RGGRFFRNRSLVL
+222 
-235 FGRAAVP
+235 
-242 VRIADGKAH
+242 
-251 VAIRLFV
+251 
-258 LDNGVTRPF
+258 
-267 RQVLKGHDL
+267 
-276 AVMQV
+276 MQV
-281 QPQRHLLADLL
+281 QPQRHLLADPL

-326 AIRFRIRRQ
+326 VIRFRIRRQ

-373 RLAKLLVLIVIGRI
+373 RLAKLHVLIVIGRI

-399 VACAIEDVANRHVDV
+399 VACAIEDVVNRHVGV
-414 GFRLRNSNPD
+414 GFRLRNSDPD

-438 AHRNLRQ
+438 ARRNLRQ

-471 IFAFDLLADRKRTDV
+471 IFAFDLLADRKRTGV
-486 ADVFQFNLVGFLVR
+486 ADVFQFNLGFLVR

-522 VRLLDGVGRADRNIF
+522 VRLLDGVGRADRNLF
-537 DRHRLAAADLQ
+537 DRHRLAVADLQ

-621 LRFRGQMALS
+621 LRVRGQMALS

-639 SVLRLVVGHAVESGR
+639 SVLRLVVGHAVESG

-663 RHAFPVALCPARL
+663 LHAFPVALCPARL

-767 AVGLKVAGQP
+767 AVGLKVAGQR

-839 HIAARRHL
+839 LIAARRHL

-855 RGQIVEFLRRI
+855 RGQIAEFLRRI

-880 VVRLLGDF
+880 VVRLLDDF

-926 VSIGHEIAVRIG
+926 VSIGHEIAVLIG

-944 ALPCDHEAFR
+944 ALPCDPEAFR
-954 NAAQCK
+954 NAAQRK

-1022 HGQLLAFA
+1022 HGQLLAFV

-1104 VFNQHALLA
+1104 VFNQHALLG

-1213 HHGDAGCRRERRVL
+1213 HHGDVGCRRERRVL

-1285 NAVLAFKV
+1285 NAVLAFKA

-1302 GLLLHHAGDLVARII
+1302 GLLLHHAGDLVARFI

-1375 AVAPNHNRVAV
+1375 AVAPDHNRVAV

-1398 VARRFRLHGHGL
+1398 VAPRFRLHGHGL

-1437 RIMRAGTRAHRQA
+1437 RIMRAGTRAHRQT

-1500 RIGLADAR
+1500 RIGLADAL
-1508 LRLRADGIGQFE
+1508 LRLRADGIGQVE

-1544 RNRRILPEARRDIP
+1544 HNRRILPEARRDIP
-1558 AVPHMIRDLE
+1558 AVLHMIRDLE
-1568 ARVDAAAVFRFQGNV
+1568 ARVDVAAVFRFQGNV

-1589 VDVRLNQL
+1589 VDVRPNQL

-1602 QAVNIC
+1602 QAVNIR
-1608 IDFVAFRR
+1608 IDSVAFRR

-1635 HKVLRLHGFLVA
+1635 HKVLRLHGFLAA

-1668 NHEAAH
+1668 NHEAVH
-1674 RVADCVVRVHRAAVA
+1674 RVADCVVRVRRAAVA

-1711 AQLSAGLAVDRRNGL
+1711 AQLSVGLAVDRRNGL

-1746 VRQHRF
+1746 VRQLRF

-1781 TAALDI
+1781 LAALDI
-1787 RRDDVGIPILPVR
+1787 RRDDVGIPIPPLVR

-1874 VICVEVQRAEQ
+1874 VICVEVQCAEQ

-1908 GNILLGGHAVV
+1908 GNILLVHAVV
-1919 RVRLFEIVIGLEAP
+1919 RVRLFEIVIGLVAP

-1939 RLVGIVADR
+1939 RLGGIVADR
-1948 ALVRLLKDDIRLA
+1948 ARVRLLKDDIRLS

-2017 VAVAAHAAEHANLNG
+2017 VAVDSHAAEHANLNG
-2032 YAARIHHRNRLG
+2032 YAARIHHRNRFG
-2044 HAARRQINLR
+2044 HDARRQTNLR

-2099 EARRVFT
+2099 EAHRIFT
-2106 RARPVAKRRVAFTPH
+2106 RARPVAKRRVVFTPR
-2121 IIALIVLLVP
+2121 IIALIVLLVQ

-2142 SRLFA
+2142 SRRFA
-2147 FAQLFGLLNLTL
+2147 FAQLSGLLNLTR
-2159 HPRAGVDKVNLHL
+2159 HQRAGVDKVNLHL

-2189 GDPAVRD
+2189 DDPAVRD
-2196 GRAVVNRRRLRLS
+2196 GRAVVNRRRLRVS
-2209 ILIGRRLGEP
+2209 IVPIGRGLGEP
-2219 VARPFVRAF
+2219 VARAFVRAF
-2228 HNGVFARIE
+2228 HNGVCARIE
-2237 PHDDGLTPFFL
+2237 PHDDGLTPFIL
-2248 GEAVERNRLRHLLPA
+2248 GEAAERNRLPRHLLPA

-2285 IEGDA
+2285 IEGDT
-2290 FRDALRLRKLKRLGD
+2290 FRDALRLRRLKRLGD

-2324 AVVRVLTARVALI
+2324 AVVLVPAARVEPI

-2347 FARVALALL
+2347 FARVALVLP

-2382 SLRNRLDQLIPAGI
+2382 SLRNRLDQQIPAGI
-2396 QAVKRDFARFGVRCA
+2396 QAVKRDFALFGVRCA
-2411 RTRQIH
+2411 RTRQIL
-2417 IADLRI
+2417 IAALRI
-2423 VQFALELVLRFERA
+2423 VQFALVALELVLRFERA
-2437 EIQGKMRRNRLQI
+2437 EIQGKIRRNRLQI
-2450 RRIAAPIADL
+2450 RRLAAPIADL
-2460 VKGNARRRRVV
+2460 VNGDARRRRVV

-2489 AVEQLEILV
+2489 AVEQFEILV
-2498 DYCVRV
+2498 DHCVRI
-2504 PVFSLPLFIQ
+2504 PVFSHRRFIQ

-2519 VLGLRIIA
+2519 VLGLRIFA

-2540 NDLALFVRVLSRVR
+2540 NDLAIFVRVLLRVH
-2554 QLSSVAAQNRALAIG
+2554 QLASVAAQNLALAIG
-2569 ITNLNRRALDQL
+2569 ITNLNRRALDPL
-2581 FIRVPLDDGQRMEP
+2581 SIRVQLDDGQRMET

-2622 ILAVKHK
+2622 LLAVKHK

-2635 HALDFRRGCLF
+2635 HALDYRRGCLF
-2646 NRELRLAR
+2646 NRERRLAR

-2659 LIMVRVVQLD
+2659 LIMVRVVQPD
-2669 TGIHLAFCIRDGVN
+2669 MGIHLAFFIRDGVN
-2683 RLRAFLSAVIAL
+2683 RLRASLSAVIAF

-2712 LDGVVLSAFVQ
+2712 LDGVVLPAFVQ

-2729 HVIRTLCIL
+2729 HVIRTLRIL

-2746 PFLHINHVNRVI
+2746 PLLHINHVNRVI

-2779 HRVIRIVLAAVFRIE
+2779 HRVIRIVRAAVFRIE

-2815 DKFCAERASA
+2815 DKFCAERAA
-2825 LDGLQQAVRVFARK
+2825 ARDGLQQAVRVFARK

-2850 KLADPVIVLRFG
+2850 KLADPVVVLRFG
-2862 GRPVFLIQLHLKQT
+2862 GRPVFLIQLHLEQT

-2887 GLVVCVHFRHGIDLS
+2887 GLVVCVHFRHGIDLC

-2966 LRFVGENSF
+2966 LRFGGENSF
-2975 QHRFRASIF
+2975 QLRFPASIC
-2984 AFFHRISRL
+2984 AFFHRLSRL
-2993 RRFKLAV
+2993 RRYKRAV
-3000 AGQQVA
+3000 AVQQFA
-3006 LWFRQVARADG
+3006 LFFRQVARADG

-3025 QPLRL
+3025 QRLRL
-3030 ADDNA
+3030 VDDNA

-3042 KLNHVAALVQLQLH
+3042 KLNRVAALVQLQLH

-3086 HILIIARLSVVRR
+3086 HILIIVRLSVVVRR

-3107 IFGFIGAV
+3107 IFGIGAV

-3132 IGDRRSRVRHIER
+3132 IGDRRSRVRHVER

-3200 AGIFAQLELLHVFRL
+3200 AGIFVQLELLPVFRL

-3250 ACALS
+3250 ACALF
-3255 ARVNQRVRRFVEH
+3255 AHVNQRVRRFVEH

-3275 LIGIAVL
+3275 PIGIAVL
-3282 REVQRAHRDRELRQI
+3282 REVRRVHRDRELR
-3297 LRVHIIDV
+3297 
-3305 RGLRAQ
+3305 
-3311 LFLLL
+3311 
-3316 VAQLNRQAAD
+3316 
-3326 VRLVGN
+3326 
-3332 IQIVRPILLAIR
+3332 
-3344 QRPKDAVV
+3344 
-3352 EHHVAGN
+3352 
-3359 RRFPDKV
+3359 
-3366 LAVSRD
+3366 
-3372 GEHADRLIR
+3372 
-3381 LAHRDR
+3381 
-3387 ITDLLLGLV
+3387 
-3396 VQGKRRKAVVRRLGR
+3396 
-3411 EIFGHL
+3411 
-3417 KLILPLVNLSGLL
+3417 
-3430 AAVAR
+3430 
-3435 RNRQPNEFRI
+3435 
-3445 QIVVLRC
+3445 
-3452 GQLLQIIGSSFLH
+3452 
-3465 REHQFDS
+3465 
-3472 AVRVRRETIL
+3472 
-3482 ARHIFGLGQAPRF
+3482 
-3495 IHNGRRLFRQHAVR
+3495 
-3509 RRPPDQIGLAIRFL
+3509 
-3523 GQHGINRAG
+3523 
-3532 QYRVVAAFFG
+3532 
-3542 EGRLADLTR
+3542 
-3551 VGDGDRLVRTV
+3551 
-3562 DQRHALLAVRHRIAF
+3562 
-3577 CRRFADGIGHH
+3577 
-3588 MAVFV
+3588 
-3593 PAAQR
+3593 
-3598 KGLAC
+3598 
-3603 LVLFAVGRQFN
+3603 
-3614 RPARQRIVLFAGSLN
+3614 
-3629 RDRPRLFFVQAAHI
+3629 
-3643 DKPLRDG
+3643 

>member
-1 MRRDVGDARAHRL
+1 M
-14 SVRAHGDAH
+14 
-23 RSGVNVVPVAL
+23 
-34 LVCLR
+34 
-39 QTVHA
+39 
-44 AGHGARLRVQ
+44 
-54 QVEVVFI
+54 
-61 PQLHVKGERL
+61 
-71 AVALIAP
+71 
-78 RSRKR
+78 
-83 FRNLNRSDIALVGE
+83 
-97 RVADDIRLFVDLRLG
+97 
-112 RFERV
+112 
-117 ALVFVLLA
+117 
-125 HRFRHDDIR
+125 
-134 AVRNV
+134 
-139 INHRRL
+139 
-145 ALLQGDSLYVLPSEI
+145 
-160 DRCRLAVHRVG
+160 
-171 VFAVNRLIGQRI
+171 
-183 VLLFDSDVKVKRI
+183 
-196 VLVGHLAEHVL
+196 
-207 RDAHAVRVAHVGDLN
+207 
-222 RGGRFFRNRSLVL
+222 
-235 FGRAAVP
+235 
-242 VRIADGKAH
+242 
-251 VAIRLFV
+251 
-258 LDNGVTRPF
+258 
-267 RQVLKGHDL
+267 
-276 AVMQV
+276 
-281 QPQRHLLADLL
+281 
-292 LLHRIR
+292 
-298 GLFAL
+298 
-303 ARHIRAADVAVQ
+303 
-315 RHLLVF
+315 
-321 QRQGD
+321 
-326 AIRFRIRRQ
+326 
-335 ALAHARARR
+335 
-344 GLADFQLARAAHVGK
+344 
-359 QRRLVFGVHNPVRR
+359 
-373 RLAKLLVLIVIGRI
+373 
-387 APLREAVVFGYR
+387 
-399 VACAIEDVANRHVDV
+399 
-414 GFRLRNSNPD
+414 
-424 VLNRH
+424 
-429 RAFFNGHLA
+429 A

-471 IFAFDLLADRKRTDV
+471 IFAFDLLADRKRTGV
-486 ADVFQFNLVGFLVR
+486 ADVFQFNLGFLVR

-537 DRHRLAAADLQ
+537 DRHRLAVADGQ
-548 RRFAVLHGQRRLLR
+548 RRFAVLHGQLRLRR

-575 IAAESDFHGKRVAA
+575 IAAESDFHGKRVVA

-608 VLQNDASVLAAGD
+608 VLQNDASVLTAGD

-752 RRAVQIGRAHAIGLS
+752 RRAVQIGRVHAIGLS
-767 AVGLKVAGQP
+767 AVGLKVAGQR

-793 NLVVRRNA
+793 NFVVRRNA

-866 RAVNREHRIGNIRV
+866 RAVNREHRIGNIRA

-926 VSIGHEIAVRIG
+926 VSIGHEIAVLIG

-944 ALPCDHEAFR
+944 ALPCDPEAFR
-954 NAAQCK
+954 NAAQRK

-989 LHRRKQLV
+989 LHRRKQLD

-1134 PAFSDVVGAKI
+1134 PAVSDVVGAKI
-1145 VVIGIPVLRRD
+1145 VVIGSPVLRRD
-1156 LLLREVDCVIFA
+1156 LLLREVDLVIFV

-1182 HADGRALQRHIPFG
+1182 HADGRALQRHIPFR

-1285 NAVLAFKV
+1285 NAVLAFKA

-1302 GLLLHHAGDLVARII
+1302 GLLLHHAGDLVARFI

-1375 AVAPNHNRVAV
+1375 AVAPDHNRVAV

-1500 RIGLADAR
+1500 RIGLADAL
-1508 LRLRADGIGQFE
+1508 LRLRADGIGQVE

-1544 RNRRILPEARRDIP
+1544 RNRRNLPEARRDIP
-1558 AVPHMIRDLE
+1558 AVLHMIRDLE

-1589 VDVRLNQL
+1589 VDVRLNQR

-1602 QAVNIC
+1602 HAVNIR
-1608 IDFVAFRR
+1608 IDSVAFRR

-1674 RVADCVVRVHRAAVA
+1674 RVADCVVRVRRAAVA

-1731 AVRDVGERRRGKAAF
+1731 AVRDVGERRCGKAAF
-1746 VRQHRF
+1746 VRQLRF

-1781 TAALDI
+1781 IAALDI
-1787 RRDDVGIPILPVR
+1787 RRDDIGIPIPLLVR

-1807 KRIRLFADFK
+1807 KRILLFADFK

-1847 RAELRAD
+1847 RAELRAA

-1908 GNILLGGHAVV
+1908 GNTLLGGLAVV
-1919 RVRLFEIVIGLEAP
+1919 CVRLFEIVIGLEAP

-1976 VGGHRLI
+1976 VGGHLLV
-1983 QIRLSVAK
+1983 QIRLSVVAK
-1991 QNLAQFAFRVFLHDV
+1991 QNPVQSAVRVFLHDV

-2017 VAVAAHAAEHANLNG
+2017 VAVVAHAAEHANLNG

-2044 HAARRQINLR
+2044 HVARRQTNLR

-2067 LFDVIGVHRA
+2067 LFDPIGVRRA

-2106 RARPVAKRRVAFTPH
+2106 RARPVAKRRVAFTTR
-2121 IIALIVLLVP
+2121 IIALIVLLVQ

-2142 SRLFA
+2142 SRLFV
-2147 FAQLFGLLNLTL
+2147 FAQLFGLLNLTR

-2196 GRAVVNRRRLRLS
+2196 GRSVVNRRRLRVS
-2209 ILIGRRLGEP
+2209 IIQIGRVGRGLGEP
-2219 VARPFVRAF
+2219 VARTFVRAF
-2228 HNGVFARIE
+2228 HNGVCARIE
-2237 PHDDGLTPFFL
+2237 PHDDGLTPVSL
-2248 GEAVERNRLRHLLPA
+2248 GEAAERNRLPRHLLPA
-2263 FGSMGID
+2263 FGSIGIDD

-2290 FRDALRLRKLKRLGD
+2290 FRDALRQRRLKRLGD

-2316 DGVIGDRH
+2316 DGVTGDRH
-2324 AVVRVLTARVALI
+2324 AVVLVPAARVDPI

-2347 FARVALALL
+2347 FARVALVLP

-2382 SLRNRLDQLIPAGI
+2382 SLRNRLDQQIPAGI

-2423 VQFALELVLRFERA
+2423 VQWIVRFALELVLRFERA
-2437 EIQGKMRRNRLQI
+2437 EIQGKIRRNRLQI
-2450 RRIAAPIADL
+2450 RRNAAPIADL
-2460 VKGNARRRRVV
+2460 VKGDVRRRRVV
-2471 NRNRFVSLN
+2471 NLNRFVSLN

-2489 AVEQLEILV
+2489 AVEQLEIPV
-2498 DYCVRV
+2498 DHCVRI
-2504 PVFSLPLFIQ
+2504 PVFSHRRFIQ

-2540 NDLALFVRVLSRVR
+2540 NDLALFVRVLLRVR
-2554 QLSSVAAQNRALAIG
+2554 QRASVAAQNRALAIG

-2622 ILAVKHK
+2622 LLAVKHK

-2646 NRELRLAR
+2646 NRERRLAR

-2659 LIMVRVVQLD
+2659 LIMVRVVQPD
-2669 TGIHLAFCIRDGVN
+2669 MGIHLAFCIRDGVN
-2683 RLRAFLSAVIAL
+2683 RIRASLSAVIAL

-2712 LDGVVLSAFVQ
+2712 LDGVVLSVFVQ

-2729 HVIRTLCIL
+2729 HVIRTLRIL

-2746 PFLHINHVNRVI
+2746 PLLHINHVNRVI

-2766 LVEGL
+2766 LVEAL
-2771 SVFILVQL
+2771 SVFIHAQL

-2850 KLADPVIVLRFG
+2850 KLADPVVVLRFG
-2862 GRPVFLIQLHLKQT
+2862 GRPVFLIQLHLEQT

-2887 GLVVCVHFRHGIDLS
+2887 GLVVCVHFRHGIDRS

-2946 RAHAARAGFIGDSVS
+2946 RAYAARAGFIGDSVS

-2966 LRFVGENSF
+2966 LRFGGENSF
-2975 QHRFRASIF
+2975 QLRFPASIC
-2984 AFFHRISRL
+2984 AFFHRLSRL
-2993 RRFKLAV
+2993 RRYKRAV

-3006 LWFRQVARADG
+3006 LSFRQVARADG

-3025 QPLRL
+3025 QRLRL

-3042 KLNHVAALVQLQLH
+3042 KLNRVADLVQLQLH

-3065 LTVVLII
+3065 PLTVVLII
-3072 GLFARQF
+3072 GLFACQF

-3099 VVAVRMIR
+3099 VFAVRMIR

-3132 IGDRRSRVRHIER
+3132 IGDRRSRVRHVER

-3178 FLLVVQAD
+3178 FLLIVQAD
-3186 VESGLR
+3186 VESGPR

-3200 AGIFAQLELLHVFRL
+3200 AGIFVQLELLLVFRL
-3215 EIPLRRL
+3215 EISLRRL

-3250 ACALS
+3250 VCALF
-3255 ARVNQRVRRFVEH
+3255 AHVNQRVRRFVEH

-3275 LIGIAVL
+3275 PIGIAVL
-3282 REVQRAHRDRELRQI
+3282 REVRRAHRDRELRQI
-3297 LRVHIIDV
+3297 RRVHIIDV
-3305 RGLRAQ
+3305 CGLRAQ

-3332 IQIVRPILLAIR
+3332 SRIVRPIRLAIR

-3359 RRFPDKV
+3359 RRFPDIV
-3366 LAVSRD
+3366 RAVSRD
-3372 GEHADRLIR
+3372 SEHADRLIR

-3387 ITDLLLGLV
+3387 LTDLPHGLV
-3396 VQGKRRKAVVRRLGR
+3396 VQGKRRKAAVRHLVR

-3417 KLILPLVNLSGLL
+3417 KLILPLVHLYGLL
-3430 AAVAR
+3430 AVVAR

-3472 AVRVRRETIL
+3472 AVLVRREAIL
-3482 ARHIFGLGQAPRF
+3482 ALHLFGLSQAPLF

-3509 RRPPDQIGLAIRFL
+3509 RRPPDQIGRAIRFP
-3523 GQHGINRAG
+3523 GQHGINRTG
-3532 QYRVVAAFFG
+3532 QCRVVAAFFG

-3562 DQRHALLAVRHRIAF
+3562 DQRHALLAVRHYIAF
-3577 CRRFADGIGHH
+3577 CRRFVDGIGHH

-3614 RPARQRIVLFAGSLN
+3614 RPARQRVARFAGSLN

>member
-1 MRRDVGDARAHRL
+1 M
-14 SVRAHGDAH
+14 
-23 RSGVNVVPVAL
+23 
-34 LVCLR
+34 
-39 QTVHA
+39 
-44 AGHGARLRVQ
+44 
-54 QVEVVFI
+54 
-61 PQLHVKGERL
+61 
-71 AVALIAP
+71 
-78 RSRKR
+78 
-83 FRNLNRSDIALVGE
+83 
-97 RVADDIRLFVDLRLG
+97 G

-117 ALVFVLLA
+117 ALVCVLPA

-139 INHRRL
+139 IDHRRL
-145 ALLQGDSLYVLPSEI
+145 ALLQGDRLYVLPSEI

-171 VFAVNRLIGQRI
+171 VRAVNRRIGQRI
-183 VLLFDSDVKVKRI
+183 VLLFDFDVEVKRI
-196 VLVGHLAEHVL
+196 ALVGHLAEHVL
-207 RDAHAVRVAHVGDLN
+207 RNAHAVRVAHVGDLN

-258 LDNGVTRPF
+258 LDNDVSRPF

-276 AVMQV
+276 AVMQA
-281 QPQRHLLADLL
+281 QRQRHHLANPL

-326 AIRFRIRRQ
+326 VIRFRIRRQ

-344 GLADFQLARAAHVGK
+344 GLSDFQLARAAHVGK
-359 QRRLVFGVHNPVRR
+359 QHRLVFGVHNPVRR
-373 RLAKLLVLIVIGRI
+373 RRAKLHVLIVIGRI
-387 APLREAVVFGYR
+387 SPLRESVVFGYR
-399 VACAIEDVANRHVDV
+399 VACAIEDVVNRHADV
-414 GFRLRNSNPD
+414 GFRLRNSDPD

-429 RAFFNGHLA
+429 RAVFNGHWT

-445 IVRVLQIH
+445 IVRVAQIH

-471 IFAFDLLADRKRTDV
+471 IFAFDLLSDRKRTGV
-486 ADVFQFNLVGFLVR
+486 ADVFQFNPGFLVR

-522 VRLLDGVGRADRNIF
+522 VRLLDGVGRADRNLF
-537 DRHRLAAADLQ
+537 DRHRLAVADRQ
-548 RRFAVLHGQRRLLR
+548 RRFAVLHGQRRLRR
-562 AIHRIIAIHRHNI
+562 AIHHRIIAIHRHNI
-575 IAAESDFHGKRVAA
+575 IAAESDFHGKRVVA

-663 RHAFPVALCPARL
+663 RHAFPVALCPALL

-702 CDVSARRNAFG
+702 RDVSARRNAFG

-728 GIPLQLNLRSLRK
+728 GIPLQLNLRSLLK

-855 RGQIVEFLRRI
+855 RGQIGEFLRRI
-866 RAVNREHRIGNIRV
+866 WAVNREHRIGNIRV

-926 VSIGHEIAVRIG
+926 VSIGHEIAVLIG
-938 GDRVVH
+938 GDRVIH
-944 ALPCDHEAFR
+944 TLPCDPEAFR
-954 NAAQCK
+954 NAAQRK

-974 NVPVRIIRIVFQAGK
+974 NVPGRIIRIVFQAGK

-1016 IPLAEL
+1016 IPVAEL
-1022 HGQLLAFA
+1022 HGQLFAFA

-1134 PAFSDVVGAKI
+1134 PAVSDVVGVEI
-1145 VVIGIPVLRRD
+1145 VVIGVPILRRD
-1156 LLLREVDCVIFA
+1156 LLLREVDRVIFA

-1213 HHGDAGCRRERRVL
+1213 HHGDVGCRRERRVL
-1227 HQNSVIDPVDFVVLF
+1227 HQNPVIDPVDFVVLF

-1272 RGRLRRPVLSLRR
+1272 RGRLRRPVLGLRR
-1285 NAVLAFKV
+1285 NAVLAFKA

-1302 GLLLHHAGDLVARII
+1302 GLLLHHAGDLVARFI

-1375 AVAPNHNRVAV
+1375 AVAPDHNRVAV

-1398 VARRFRLHGHGL
+1398 VARRFHLHGHGL

-1492 IRIAVRRI
+1492 IRIVVRRI
-1500 RIGLADAR
+1500 RIGLADAL
-1508 LRLRADGIGQFE
+1508 LRLRADGIGQVE

-1525 HTANAVDCFAGFLM
+1525 HTANAVDCFARFLM

-1544 RNRRILPEARRDIP
+1544 HNRRILPEARRDIP

-1583 RAAAGH
+1583 RAAVGH
-1589 VDVRLNQL
+1589 VDARLNQR
-1597 LLRAD
+1597 LLRVD
-1602 QAVNIC
+1602 QAVNIR
-1608 IDFVAFRR
+1608 IDSVAFRR

-1635 HKVLRLHGFLVA
+1635 HKVLRLHGFRAA

-1654 AVRVHR
+1654 AERVHR

-1674 RVADCVVRVHRAAVA
+1674 RVADCVVCVCRAAVA

-1726 IQIRI
+1726 LQIRI

-1781 TAALDI
+1781 LAALDI
-1787 RRDDVGIPILPVR
+1787 RRDDVGIPIPLLVR

-1817 RLRRFRPVCGGRFEV
+1817 RLRRFRPVCGGRFKV
-1832 RKRIAVRLVRAVRLR
+1832 RKRIAVRLVHAVRLR

-1892 LFACDDGII
+1892 FFACDDGII

-1908 GNILLGGHAVV
+1908 GNILLSRAVV
-1919 RVRLFEIVIGLEAP
+1919 RVRLFEIVIGLVAL

-1939 RLVGIVADR
+1939 RLGGIVADR
-1948 ALVRLLKDDIRLA
+1948 ARVRLLKDDIRLA

-1991 QNLAQFAFRVFLHDV
+1991 QNLMQFAVRVFLHDA

-2017 VAVAAHAAEHANLNG
+2017 VAVASHAAEHANLNG
-2032 YAARIHHRNRLG
+2032 YAARIHHRNRVGLS
-2044 HAARRQINLR
+2044 ARRQINLR

-2067 LFDVIGVHRA
+2067 LFDVIGVQHA
-2077 VRHRVFRR
+2077 VRHRVFRC
-2085 INFVQLHHAVRAGF
+2085 INFVQLHHAVLVGF

-2106 RARPVAKRRVAFTPH
+2106 RARPVAKRRAVFTPR
-2121 IIALIVLLVP
+2121 IIALIVLLVQH
-2131 RIQREEAVFQR
+2131 IQREEAVFQR
-2142 SRLFA
+2142 SRRFA
-2147 FAQLFGLLNLTL
+2147 FAQPSGLLNLTR
-2159 HPRAGVDKVNLHL
+2159 HQRTGVDKVNLHL

-2189 GDPAVRD
+2189 DDPAVRD
-2196 GRAVVNRRRLRLS
+2196 GRAVVNRRLRVS
-2209 ILIGRRLGEP
+2209 IQIGRGLGEP
-2219 VARPFVRAF
+2219 VARAFIRAF
-2228 HNGVFARIE
+2228 HNGVCARIE
-2237 PHDDGLTPFFL
+2237 PHDDGLPFSL
-2248 GEAVERNRLRHLLPA
+2248 GEASERNRLPRHLLPA
-2263 FGSMGID
+2263 FGSMGIDD

-2290 FRDALRLRKLKRLGD
+2290 FRDALRVRRLKRLGD

-2316 DGVIGDRH
+2316 NGVIDDRH
-2324 AVVRVLTARVALI
+2324 AVVLVPAARVAPI
-2337 FERFGSEELN
+2337 FERCGSEELN
-2347 FARVALALL
+2347 FARVALALP

-2417 IADLRI
+2417 IAELRI
-2423 VQFALELVLRFERA
+2423 VRFALELALRFERA
-2437 EIQGKMRRNRLQI
+2437 EIQGKIRRNRLQI
-2450 RRIAAPIADL
+2450 RRLAAPIADL
-2460 VKGNARRRRVV
+2460 VKGDARRRRVV

-2480 VRARDRQLS
+2480 VRARDRQRS

-2498 DYCVRV
+2498 DHCVRV
-2504 PVFSLPLFIQ
+2504 PVCSHRRFIQ

-2540 NDLALFVRVLSRVR
+2540 NDLALFVRGLSRVR
-2554 QLSSVAAQNRALAIG
+2554 QRASVAAQNLALAIG
-2569 ITNLNRRALDQL
+2569 ITNLNRRALDQIP
-2581 FIRVPLDDGQRMEP
+2581 IRVPLDDGQRMET

-2622 ILAVKHK
+2622 LLAVKHK

-2635 HALDFRRGCLF
+2635 HALDYRRGCLF
-2646 NRELRLAR
+2646 NRERRLAR

-2659 LIMVRVVQLD
+2659 LIMVRVVQRD

-2683 RLRAFLSAVIAL
+2683 RIRASLSAVIAL

-2712 LDGVVLSAFVQ
+2712 LDGVVLSVFVQ
-2723 IIVYNR
+2723 IIVCNR
-2729 HVIRTLCIL
+2729 HVIRILRIL

-2746 PFLHINHVNRVI
+2746 PLLHINHVNRVI
-2758 LLAEDKIG
+2758 LLAEDEIG

-2771 SVFILVQL
+2771 SVFIHVQL
-2779 HRVIRIVLAAVFRIE
+2779 HRVIRICRAAVFRIE

-2809 AALAAC
+2809 AVLAAC
-2815 DKFCAERASA
+2815 DKFCAERAA
-2825 LDGLQQAVRVFARK
+2825 ARDGLQQAVRVFARK
-2839 QEFKGHARQRL
+2839 QEFKGHARQRP
-2850 KLADPVIVLRFG
+2850 KLADPVVVLRFG
-2862 GRPVFLIQLHLKQT
+2862 RRPVFLIQLHLEQT
-2876 LELGLPAAQHI
+2876 LELGLPADHHI
-2887 GLVVCVHFRHGIDLS
+2887 GLVVCVHFRHGIDRS

-2932 DVVAQLKSVRHERA
+2932 DVVVQLKSVRHERA
-2946 RAHAARAGFIGDSVS
+2946 RAHAARAGFIGDSVR

-2966 LRFVGENSF
+2966 LRFGGENSF
-2975 QHRFRASIF
+2975 QLRFPASIF
-2984 AFFHRISRL
+2984 AFFHRVSRL
-2993 RRFKLAV
+2993 RRFKRSVAV
-3000 AGQQVA
+3000 QQFA
-3006 LWFRQVARADG
+3006 LFFRQVARADG

-3030 ADDNA
+3030 VVDNA
-3035 FRRRAVF
+3035 FRRRAVC
-3042 KLNHVAALVQLQLH
+3042 KLNRVADLVQLQLH

-3065 LTVVLII
+3065 LAVVLII

-3099 VVAVRMIR
+3099 VFAVRMIR
-3107 IFGFIGAV
+3107 IFGLIGAV

-3132 IGDRRSRVRHIER
+3132 IGDRRSRVRHVDR
-3145 LNLFKRAVVLHFV
+3145 LNLFKLVVVLHFV

-3200 AGIFAQLELLHVFRL
+3200 AGIFVQLEPLPVFRL

-3222 LLLHRVRQRRGFV
+3222 LLLHRVRQRRGFF

-3250 ACALS
+3250 ACTLS

-3268 KAGFQQR
+3268 KAGSQQR
-3275 LIGIAVL
+3275 PIGIAVL
-3282 REVQRAHRDRELRQI
+3282 REVRRVHRDRELRQI
-3297 LRVHIIDV
+3297 RRVHIIDV

-3332 IQIVRPILLAIR
+3332 SQIVRPLRLAIR
-3344 QRPKDAVV
+3344 QRPKFFVV

-3359 RRFPDKV
+3359 RRFPDIV
-3366 LAVSRD
+3366 RAVSRD

-3387 ITDLLLGLV
+3387 LTDLPHVLV

-3411 EIFGHL
+3411 ENFGHL

-3430 AAVAR
+3430 AVVAR

-3472 AVRVRRETIL
+3472 AVRVRREAIRV
-3482 ARHIFGLGQAPRF
+3482 RHIFGLGQAPRF

-3509 RRPPDQIGLAIRFL
+3509 RRPPDQIGRAIRFP

-3532 QYRVVAAFFG
+3532 QCRVVAAFFG

-3562 DQRHALLAVRHRIAF
+3562 VQRHALLAVRHRIAF
-3577 CRRFADGIGHH
+3577 CHRFDDGIGHH

-3603 LVLFAVGRQFN
+3603 LVLFAVGLQFN
-3614 RPARQRIVLFAGSLN
+3614 RPARQRVARFAGSLN

>member
-1 MRRDVGDARAHRL
+1 MQAQRQRHRL
-14 SVRAHGDAH
+14 
-23 RSGVNVVPVAL
+23 
-34 LVCLR
+34 
-39 QTVHA
+39 
-44 AGHGARLRVQ
+44 
-54 QVEVVFI
+54 
-61 PQLHVKGERL
+61 
-71 AVALIAP
+71 
-78 RSRKR
+78 
-83 FRNLNRSDIALVGE
+83 
-97 RVADDIRLFVDLRLG
+97 AD
-112 RFERV
+112 
-117 ALVFVLLA
+117 
-125 HRFRHDDIR
+125 
-134 AVRNV
+134 
-139 INHRRL
+139 
-145 ALLQGDSLYVLPSEI
+145 P
-160 DRCRLAVHRVG
+160 
-171 VFAVNRLIGQRI
+171 
-183 VLLFDSDVKVKRI
+183 
-196 VLVGHLAEHVL
+196 
-207 RDAHAVRVAHVGDLN
+207 
-222 RGGRFFRNRSLVL
+222 
-235 FGRAAVP
+235 
-242 VRIADGKAH
+242 
-251 VAIRLFV
+251 
-258 LDNGVTRPF
+258 
-267 RQVLKGHDL
+267 
-276 AVMQV
+276 
-281 QPQRHLLADLL
+281 L

-321 QRQGD
+321 QRQGNV
-326 AIRFRIRRQ
+326 IRLRIRRQ
-335 ALAHARARR
+335 TLAHARARR
-344 GLADFQLARAAHVGK
+344 GLADFQLARTAHVGK

-373 RLAKLLVLIVIGRI
+373 RRAKLHVLIVIGRI
-387 APLREAVVFGYR
+387 APLRESVVFGYR
-399 VACAIEDVANRHVDV
+399 VACAIEDVVNRHADV
-414 GFRLRNSNPD
+414 GFRLRNSDPD

-429 RAFFNGHLA
+429 RAVFNGHLA

-445 IVRVLQIH
+445 IVRVAQIH

-471 IFAFDLLADRKRTDV
+471 IFAFDLLADRKRTGV
-486 ADVFQFNLVGFLVR
+486 ADVFQFNPGFLVR
-500 GYLTA
+500 GYHTA

-522 VRLLDGVGRADRNIF
+522 VRLLDGVGRADRNLF
-537 DRHRLAAADLQ
+537 DRHRLAVADGQ
-548 RRFAVLHGQRRLLR
+548 RRFAVLHGQRRLRR

-575 IAAESDFHGKRVAA
+575 IAAESDFHGKRVVA

-621 LRFRGQMALS
+621 LRVRGQMALS

-713 QVRVIRTGD
+713 HVRVIRTGD

-926 VSIGHEIAVRIG
+926 VSIGHEIAVLIG

-944 ALPCDHEAFR
+944 ALPCDPEAFR
-954 NAAQCK
+954 NAAQRK

-974 NVPVRIIRIVFQAGK
+974 NVPGRIIRIVFQAGK

-1126 ICRGHARR
+1126 ICRSHARR
-1134 PAFSDVVGAKI
+1134 PAVSDVVGVEI

-1156 LLLREVDCVIFA
+1156 LLLREVDRVIFA
-1168 GFEFRGASVRRVFG
+1168 GFEFRGASVRCVFG

-1213 HHGDAGCRRERRVL
+1213 HHGDVGCRRKRRVL

-1285 NAVLAFKV
+1285 NAVLAFKA

-1302 GLLLHHAGDLVARII
+1302 GLLLHHAGDLVARFI

-1375 AVAPNHNRVAV
+1375 AVAPDHNRVAV

-1393 LQRGV
+1393 LQRSV

-1500 RIGLADAR
+1500 RIGLADAL
-1508 LRLRADGIGQFE
+1508 LRLRADGIGQVE

-1525 HTANAVDCFAGFLM
+1525 HTANAVDCFARFLM

-1544 RNRRILPEARRDIP
+1544 HNRRILPEARRDIP

-1583 RAAAGH
+1583 RAAVGH
-1589 VDVRLNQL
+1589 IDVRLNQR

-1602 QAVNIC
+1602 QAVNIR
-1608 IDFVAFRR
+1608 IDSVTFRR

-1635 HKVLRLHGFLVA
+1635 HKVLRLHGFRA
-1647 VEPAALI
+1647 AIEPAALI
-1654 AVRVHR
+1654 AERVYR

-1674 RVADCVVRVHRAAVA
+1674 RVADCVVRVCRSAVA

-1711 AQLSAGLAVDRRNGL
+1711 AQLSAGLTVDRRNGL

-1746 VRQHRF
+1746 VRQLRF

-1781 TAALDI
+1781 PAALDI
-1787 RRDDVGIPILPVR
+1787 RRDDVGIPILLLVR

-1807 KRIRLFADFK
+1807 KRIFLFADFK

-1832 RKRIAVRLVRAVRLR
+1832 RKRIAVLLVLAVRLR
-1847 RAELRAD
+1847 RAELRAA

-1885 LVRIGHQ
+1885 LVRLGHQ

-1908 GNILLGGHAVV
+1908 GNILLGRAVV
-1919 RVRLFEIVIGLEAP
+1919 RIRLFEIVIGLVAL

-1939 RLVGIVADR
+1939 RLGGIVADR
-1948 ALVRLLKDDIRLA
+1948 ARVRLLKDDIRLA

-1991 QNLAQFAFRVFLHDV
+1991 QNLVQFAVRVFLHDV

-2017 VAVAAHAAEHANLNG
+2017 VAVASHAAEHANLNG
-2032 YAARIHHRNRLG
+2032 YAARIHHRNRVGLS
-2044 HAARRQINLR
+2044 ARRQINLR

-2067 LFDVIGVHRA
+2067 LFDVIGVHHA
-2077 VRHRVFRR
+2077 VRHRVFRC

-2099 EARRVFT
+2099 EARRIFT
-2106 RARPVAKRRVAFTPH
+2106 RARPVAKRRAAFTTR
-2121 IIALIVLLVP
+2121 IIALIVLLVQH
-2131 RIQREEAVFQR
+2131 IQREEAVFQR
-2142 SRLFA
+2142 SRRFA
-2147 FAQLFGLLNLTL
+2147 FAQPSGLLNLTR
-2159 HPRAGVDKVNLHL
+2159 HQRAVVDKVNLHL
-2172 ALNVHR
+2172 VLNVHR

-2189 GDPAVRD
+2189 GDPVVRD
-2196 GRAVVNRRRLRLS
+2196 GRAVVNRRLRVS
-2209 ILIGRRLGEP
+2209 IQIGRRLGEP
-2219 VARPFVRAF
+2219 VARAFVRAF
-2228 HNGVFARIE
+2228 HNGVCARIE
-2237 PHDDGLTPFFL
+2237 PHDDGLTPFSL
-2248 GEAVERNRLRHLLPA
+2248 GEAAKRNRLLRHLLPA
-2263 FGSMGID
+2263 FGSIGIDD

-2290 FRDALRLRKLKRLGD
+2290 FRDALRLRRLKRLGD

-2316 DGVIGDRH
+2316 DGVIDDLH
-2324 AVVRVLTARVALI
+2324 AVVRVLTARVAPI
-2337 FERFGSEELN
+2337 FERCGSEELN
-2347 FARVALALL
+2347 FARVALALPT
-2356 ALVQM
+2356 LVQM

-2396 QAVKRDFARFGVRCA
+2396 QAFKRDFARFGVRCA

-2417 IADLRI
+2417 IAELRI
-2423 VQFALELVLRFERA
+2423 VRFALELALRFERA
-2437 EIQGKMRRNRLQI
+2437 EIQGKIRRNRLQI
-2450 RRIAAPIADL
+2450 RRLAAPIADL
-2460 VKGNARRRRVV
+2460 VKGDARRRRVV

-2480 VRARDRQLS
+2480 VRARDRQRS
-2489 AVEQLEILV
+2489 AVEQLEIPV
-2498 DYCVRV
+2498 DHCVRV
-2504 PVFSLPLFIQ
+2504 PVCSHRRFIQ

-2540 NDLALFVRVLSRVR
+2540 NDLALFVRGLSRVR
-2554 QLSSVAAQNRALAIG
+2554 QRAFVAAQNRALAIG
-2569 ITNLNRRALDQL
+2569 ITNLNRRALDQ
-2581 FIRVPLDDGQRMEP
+2581 IPSRVPLDDGQRMET

-2635 HALDFRRGCLF
+2635 HALDYRRGCLF
-2646 NRELRLAR
+2646 NRERRLAR

-2659 LIMVRVVQLD
+2659 LIMVRVVQRD

-2683 RLRAFLSAVIAL
+2683 RIRASLSAVIAL

-2712 LDGVVLSAFVQ
+2712 LDGVVLSVFVQ

-2729 HVIRTLCIL
+2729 HVIRILRIL

-2746 PFLHINHVNRVI
+2746 LLLHINHVNRVI
-2758 LLAEDKIG
+2758 LLAEDEIG

-2771 SVFILVQL
+2771 SVFIHVQL
-2779 HRVIRIVLAAVFRIE
+2779 HRVIRIGRAAVFRIE

-2815 DKFCAERASA
+2815 DKFCAERTVA

-2839 QEFKGHARQRL
+2839 QEFKGHARQRP
-2850 KLADPVIVLRFG
+2850 KLVDPVIVLRFG
-2862 GRPVFLIQLHLKQT
+2862 GRPVFLIQLHLEQT
-2876 LELGLPAAQHI
+2876 LELGLPAAHHI
-2887 GLVVCVHFRHGIDLS
+2887 GLVVCVHFRHGIDRS

-2932 DVVAQLKSVRHERA
+2932 DVVAQVKSVRHERA

-2966 LRFVGENSF
+2966 LRFGGENSF
-2975 QHRFRASIF
+2975 QLRFPASIF
-2984 AFFHRISRL
+2984 AFFHRVSRL
-2993 RRFKLAV
+2993 RRFKRSVAV
-3000 AGQQVA
+3000 QQFA
-3006 LWFRQVARADG
+3006 LFFRQVARADG

-3030 ADDNA
+3030 VVDNA
-3035 FRRRAVF
+3035 FRRRAVC
-3042 KLNHVAALVQLQLH
+3042 KQNRVADLVQLQLH

-3065 LTVVLII
+3065 PLTVVLII

-3079 NIFEVLQ
+3079 NIFEVIQ
-3086 HILIIARLSVVRR
+3086 HIPIIARLSVVRR
-3099 VVAVRMIR
+3099 VFAVRMKR

-3132 IGDRRSRVRHIER
+3132 IGDRRSRVRHVDR

-3200 AGIFAQLELLHVFRL
+3200 AGIFVQLELLPVFRL

-3250 ACALS
+3250 ACALF

-3275 LIGIAVL
+3275 PIGIAVL
-3282 REVQRAHRDRELRQI
+3282 REVRRVHRDRELRQI
-3297 LRVHIIDV
+3297 RRVHIIDG

-3332 IQIVRPILLAIR
+3332 SRIVRPLRLAIR
-3344 QRPKDAVV
+3344 QRPKNAVV

-3359 RRFPDKV
+3359 RRFPDIV
-3366 LAVSRD
+3366 RAVSRD

-3387 ITDLLLGLV
+3387 LTDLPHVLV
-3396 VQGKRRKAVVRRLGR
+3396 VQGKRRKAAVRHLVR

-3430 AAVAR
+3430 AVVAR
-3435 RNRQPNEFRI
+3435 RNRQRNEFRI

-3472 AVRVRRETIL
+3472 AVRVRRETIRI
-3482 ARHIFGLGQAPRF
+3482 RHIFGLGQAPRF
-3495 IHNGRRLFRQHAVR
+3495 IHNGRRLFRQHAIR
-3509 RRPPDQIGLAIRFL
+3509 QRPPDQIGHAIRFP

-3532 QYRVVAAFFG
+3532 QCRVVAAFFG
-3542 EGRLADLTR
+3542 KGRLADLTR
-3551 VGDGDRLVRTV
+3551 VGDGDRLARTV
-3562 DQRHALLAVRHRIAF
+3562 VQRHALLAVRHRIAF
-3577 CRRFADGIGHH
+3577 CRRFDDGIGHH

-3614 RPARQRIVLFAGSLN
+3614 RPARQRVARFAGSLN

>member
-1 MRRDVGDARAHRL
+1 
-14 SVRAHGDAH
+14 
-23 RSGVNVVPVAL
+23 
-34 LVCLR
+34 
-39 QTVHA
+39 
-44 AGHGARLRVQ
+44 
-54 QVEVVFI
+54 
-61 PQLHVKGERL
+61 
-71 AVALIAP
+71 
-78 RSRKR
+78 
-83 FRNLNRSDIALVGE
+83 
-97 RVADDIRLFVDLRLG
+97 
-112 RFERV
+112 
-117 ALVFVLLA
+117 
-125 HRFRHDDIR
+125 
-134 AVRNV
+134 
-139 INHRRL
+139 
-145 ALLQGDSLYVLPSEI
+145 
-160 DRCRLAVHRVG
+160 
-171 VFAVNRLIGQRI
+171 
-183 VLLFDSDVKVKRI
+183 
-196 VLVGHLAEHVL
+196 
-207 RDAHAVRVAHVGDLN
+207 
-222 RGGRFFRNRSLVL
+222 
-235 FGRAAVP
+235 
-242 VRIADGKAH
+242 
-251 VAIRLFV
+251 
-258 LDNGVTRPF
+258 
-267 RQVLKGHDL
+267 
-276 AVMQV
+276 
-281 QPQRHLLADLL
+281 
-292 LLHRIR
+292 
-298 GLFAL
+298 
-303 ARHIRAADVAVQ
+303 
-315 RHLLVF
+315 
-321 QRQGD
+321 
-326 AIRFRIRRQ
+326 
-335 ALAHARARR
+335 
-344 GLADFQLARAAHVGK
+344 
-359 QRRLVFGVHNPVRR
+359 
-373 RLAKLLVLIVIGRI
+373 
-387 APLREAVVFGYR
+387 
-399 VACAIEDVANRHVDV
+399 
-414 GFRLRNSNPD
+414 
-424 VLNRH
+424 
-429 RAFFNGHLA
+429 
-438 AHRNLRQ
+438 
-445 IVRVLQIH
+445 
-453 ASRIGDRRSKAEL
+453 
-466 ALADR
+466 
-471 IFAFDLLADRKRTDV
+471 
-486 ADVFQFNLVGFLVR
+486 
-500 GYLTA
+500 
-505 SAGRIGACV
+505 
-514 DVVALRPL
+514 
-522 VRLLDGVGRADRNIF
+522 
-537 DRHRLAAADLQ
+537 
-548 RRFAVLHGQRRLLR
+548 
-562 AIHRIIAIHRHNI
+562 
-575 IAAESDFHGKRVAA
+575 
-589 QNRVA
+589 
-594 RRRLGNRQIAARQF
+594 
-608 VLQNDASVLAAGD
+608 
-621 LRFRGQMALS
+621 MALT

-663 RHAFPVALCPARL
+663 RRVFPVALCPARL

-728 GIPLQLNLRSLRK
+728 GILLQLNLRSLRK

-767 AVGLKVAGQP
+767 AVGLKVAGQR

-847 ADLLRRRN
+847 ADLLRLRN

-866 RAVNREHRIGNIRV
+866 WAVNREHRIGNIRV

-926 VSIGHEIAVRIG
+926 VSIGHEIAVLIGGDGHEIAVLIG

-944 ALPCDHEAFR
+944 ALPCDPEAFR
-954 NAAQCK
+954 NAAQRK

-989 LHRRKQLV
+989 LHRRKQLA

-1202 VSPVVRVRQFV
+1202 VSPVVHVRQFV
-1213 HHGDAGCRRERRVL
+1213 HHGDVGCRRERRVL

-1285 NAVLAFKV
+1285 NAVLAFKA

-1302 GLLLHHAGDLVARII
+1302 GLLLHHTGDLVARFI

-1375 AVAPNHNRVAV
+1375 AVAPDHNRVAV

-1393 LQRGV
+1393 LQRVV

-1500 RIGLADAR
+1500 RIGLADAL
-1508 LRLRADGIGQFE
+1508 LRLRADGIGQVE

-1544 RNRRILPEARRDIP
+1544 HNRRILPEARRDIP
-1558 AVPHMIRDLE
+1558 AVLHMIRDLE

-1583 RAAAGH
+1583 RVAAGH

-2032 YAARIHHRNRLG
+2032 YAARIHHRNRVGLS
-2044 HAARRQINLR
+2044 ARRQINLR

-2067 LFDVIGVHRA
+2067 LFDVIGVQHA

-2411 RTRQIH
+2411 RMRQIH
-2417 IADLRI
+2417 IAELRI
-2423 VQFALELVLRFERA
+2423 VRFALELALRFERA
-2437 EIQGKMRRNRLQI
+2437 EIQGKIRRNRLQI

-2504 PVFSLPLFIQ
+2504 PVFSLPRFIQ

-2540 NDLALFVRVLSRVR
+2540 NDLALFVRFLSRVR

-2581 FIRVPLDDGQRMEP
+2581 FIRVPLDDGQRMET

-2603 LALVL
+2603 LTLVL
-2608 ARGERQSVGRRAVH
+2608 ARGERQSVSRRAVH
-2622 ILAVKHK
+2622 IPAVKHK

-2635 HALDFRRGCLF
+2635 HAFDYRCGCLF
-2646 NRELRLAR
+2646 NRERRLAR

-2659 LIMVRVVQLD
+2659 LIMVRVVQRD

-2683 RLRAFLSAVIAL
+2683 RIRAFLSAVIAL

-2712 LDGVVLSAFVQ
+2712 LDGVVLSVFVQ

-2729 HVIRTLCIL
+2729 HVVRTLRIL

-2746 PFLHINHVNRVI
+2746 PLLHINHVNRVI

-2771 SVFILVQL
+2771 SVFIHVQL
-2779 HRVIRIVLAAVFRIE
+2779 HRVIRIIRAAVFRIE
-2794 RLQRNGDA
+2794 CLQRNGDA

-2850 KLADPVIVLRFG
+2850 KLADPVVVLRFG
-2862 GRPVFLIQLHLKQT
+2862 GRPVFLIQLHLEQT

-2887 GLVVCVHFRHGIDLS
+2887 GLVVCVHFRHGIDLC

-2932 DVVAQLKSVRHERA
+2932 DVVVQLKSVRHERA

-2966 LRFVGENSF
+2966 LRFGGENSF
-2975 QHRFRASIF
+2975 QLRFPASIC
-2984 AFFHRISRL
+2984 AFFHRLSRL
-2993 RRFKLAV
+2993 RRCKRAV
-3000 AGQQVA
+3000 AVQQFA
-3006 LWFRQVARADG
+3006 LFFRQVARADG

-3025 QPLRL
+3025 QRLRL
-3030 ADDNA
+3030 ADDIA
-3035 FRRRAVF
+3035 FRRRVVC
-3042 KLNHVAALVQLQLH
+3042 KLNHVADLVQLQLH

-3086 HILIIARLSVVRR
+3086 HILIIARLSVVVFR
-3099 VVAVRMIR
+3099 VFAVLMNR
-3107 IFGFIGAV
+3107 IFGLIGAV

-3132 IGDRRSRVRHIER
+3132 IGDRRSRVRHVER
-3145 LNLFKRAVVLHFV
+3145 LNPFKRTVVLHFV

-3178 FLLVVQAD
+3178 FLPVVQAD

-3200 AGIFAQLELLHVFRL
+3200 AGIFVQLEPLHVFRL

-3235 VRIAVNRQAGQLKRL
+3235 VRIAVNRQAGQLKRP
-3250 ACALS
+3250 AFALF
-3255 ARVNQRVRRFVEH
+3255 ARVNQCVRRFVEH

-3275 LIGIAVL
+3275 PIGIAVP
-3282 REVQRAHRDRELRQI
+3282 REVRRAHRDRELRQI
-3297 LRVHIIDV
+3297 RRVHIIDG

-3332 IQIVRPILLAIR
+3332 SRIVRPIRLAIR

-3359 RRFPDKV
+3359 RRFPDIV
-3366 LAVSRD
+3366 RAVSRD

-3387 ITDLLLGLV
+3387 LTDLLHALV
-3396 VQGKRRKAVVRRLGR
+3396 VQGKRRKAAVRHLVR
-3411 EIFGHL
+3411 ENFGHL
-3417 KLILPLVNLSGLL
+3417 KLILPPVNLYGLL
-3430 AAVAR
+3430 AVVAR
-3435 RNRQPNEFRI
+3435 RNRQRNELRI

-3472 AVRVRRETIL
+3472 AVRVRREAIRV
-3482 ARHIFGLGQAPRF
+3482 RHIFGLGQAPRF

-3509 RRPPDQIGLAIRFL
+3509 RRPPDQIGLAIRFP

-3532 QYRVVAAFFG
+3532 QCRVVAACFG

-3562 DQRHALLAVRHRIAF
+3562 VQRHALLAVRHRIAF
-3577 CRRFADGIGHH
+3577 CRCFADGIGHH

-3614 RPARQRIVLFAGSLN
+3614 RLARQCVARFAGSLN

>member
-1 MRRDVGDARAHRL
+1 
-14 SVRAHGDAH
+14 
-23 RSGVNVVPVAL
+23 
-34 LVCLR
+34 
-39 QTVHA
+39 
-44 AGHGARLRVQ
+44 
-54 QVEVVFI
+54 
-61 PQLHVKGERL
+61 
-71 AVALIAP
+71 
-78 RSRKR
+78 
-83 FRNLNRSDIALVGE
+83 
-97 RVADDIRLFVDLRLG
+97 
-112 RFERV
+112 
-117 ALVFVLLA
+117 
-125 HRFRHDDIR
+125 
-134 AVRNV
+134 
-139 INHRRL
+139 
-145 ALLQGDSLYVLPSEI
+145 
-160 DRCRLAVHRVG
+160 
-171 VFAVNRLIGQRI
+171 
-183 VLLFDSDVKVKRI
+183 
-196 VLVGHLAEHVL
+196 
-207 RDAHAVRVAHVGDLN
+207 
-222 RGGRFFRNRSLVL
+222 
-235 FGRAAVP
+235 
-242 VRIADGKAH
+242 
-251 VAIRLFV
+251 
-258 LDNGVTRPF
+258 
-267 RQVLKGHDL
+267 
-276 AVMQV
+276 
-281 QPQRHLLADLL
+281 
-292 LLHRIR
+292 
-298 GLFAL
+298 
-303 ARHIRAADVAVQ
+303 
-315 RHLLVF
+315 
-321 QRQGD
+321 
-326 AIRFRIRRQ
+326 
-335 ALAHARARR
+335 
-344 GLADFQLARAAHVGK
+344 
-359 QRRLVFGVHNPVRR
+359 
-373 RLAKLLVLIVIGRI
+373 
-387 APLREAVVFGYR
+387 
-399 VACAIEDVANRHVDV
+399 
-414 GFRLRNSNPD
+414 
-424 VLNRH
+424 
-429 RAFFNGHLA
+429 
-438 AHRNLRQ
+438 
-445 IVRVLQIH
+445 
-453 ASRIGDRRSKAEL
+453 
-466 ALADR
+466 
-471 IFAFDLLADRKRTDV
+471 
-486 ADVFQFNLVGFLVR
+486 
-500 GYLTA
+500 
-505 SAGRIGACV
+505 
-514 DVVALRPL
+514 
-522 VRLLDGVGRADRNIF
+522 
-537 DRHRLAAADLQ
+537 
-548 RRFAVLHGQRRLLR
+548 
-562 AIHRIIAIHRHNI
+562 
-575 IAAESDFHGKRVAA
+575 
-589 QNRVA
+589 
-594 RRRLGNRQIAARQF
+594 
-608 VLQNDASVLAAGD
+608 
-621 LRFRGQMALS
+621 MALS

-639 SVLRLVVGHAVESGR
+639 SVLRIVVGHAVKSGR

-663 RHAFPVALCPARL
+663 RHAFPVAPCPARL

-713 QVRVIRTGD
+713 QVRVIQTGD
-722 PDAEEV
+722 PDAEEA

-767 AVGLKVAGQP
+767 AVGLKVTGQP

-839 HIAARRHL
+839 YIASRRHL

-866 RAVNREHRIGNIRV
+866 RAVNCEHRIGNIRV

-926 VSIGHEIAVRIG
+926 VSIGHEIAVLIG

-944 ALPCDHEAFR
+944 ALPGDPEAFR
-954 NAAQCK
+954 NAAQRK

-974 NVPVRIIRIVFQAGK
+974 NVPGRIIRIVFQAGK

-1113 RQRLGQHHGKAVD
+1113 RQRLGQHHGKAMD

-1134 PAFSDVVGAKI
+1134 PAVSDVVGIEI

-1156 LLLREVDCVIFA
+1156 LLLREVDRVIFA

-1213 HHGDAGCRRERRVL
+1213 HHGDVGCRRERRVL

-1272 RGRLRRPVLSLRR
+1272 RGRLRRPVLGLRR
-1285 NAVLAFKV
+1285 NAVLAFKA

-1302 GLLLHHAGDLVARII
+1302 GLLLHHAGDLVARFI

-1393 LQRGV
+1393 LQRVV

-1492 IRIAVRRI
+1492 IRIAVRCI
-1500 RIGLADAR
+1500 RIGLADAL
-1508 LRLRADGIGQFE
+1508 LRLRADGIGQVE

-1525 HTANAVDCFAGFLM
+1525 HTANAVDCFARFLM

-1544 RNRRILPEARRDIP
+1544 HNRRILPEARRDVP

-1583 RAAAGH
+1583 RAAVGH
-1589 VDVRLNQL
+1589 VDVRLNRR

-1602 QAVNIC
+1602 QAVNIR
-1608 IDFVAFRR
+1608 IDSVAFRR

-1635 HKVLRLHGFLVA
+1635 HKVLRLHGFRAA

-1654 AVRVHR
+1654 AERVHR

-1674 RVADCVVRVHRAAVA
+1674 RVADCVVRVCRAAVA

-1746 VRQHRF
+1746 VRQLRF

-1787 RRDDVGIPILPVR
+1787 RRDDVGIPISLLVR

-1832 RKRIAVRLVRAVRLR
+1832 RKRIAVRLVHAVRLR

-1885 LVRIGHQ
+1885 LIRIGHQ

-1908 GNILLGGHAVV
+1908 GNILLGRAVV
-1919 RVRLFEIVIGLEAP
+1919 RVRLFEIVIGLVAL

-1939 RLVGIVADR
+1939 RLGGIVADR
-1948 ALVRLLKDDIRLA
+1948 ARVRLLKDDIRLA

-1991 QNLAQFAFRVFLHDV
+1991 QNLVQFAVRVFLHDV

-2032 YAARIHHRNRLG
+2032 YAARIHHRNRVGLS
-2044 HAARRQINLR
+2044 ARRQINLR

-2067 LFDVIGVHRA
+2067 LFDVIGVQHA
-2077 VRHRVFRR
+2077 VRHRVFRC

-2106 RARPVAKRRVAFTPH
+2106 RARPVAKRRAAFTTR
-2121 IIALIVLLVP
+2121 IIALIVLLVQH
-2131 RIQREEAVFQR
+2131 IQREEAVFQR
-2142 SRLFA
+2142 SRRFA
-2147 FAQLFGLLNLTL
+2147 FAQPSGLLNLTR
-2159 HPRAGVDKVNLHL
+2159 HQRAGVDKVNLHL

-2189 GDPAVRD
+2189 GDPVVRN
-2196 GRAVVNRRRLRLS
+2196 GRAVVNRRLRVS
-2209 ILIGRRLGEP
+2209 IQIGRRLGEP
-2219 VARPFVRAF
+2219 VARAFIRAF
-2228 HNGVFARIE
+2228 HNGVCARIE
-2237 PHDDGLTPFFL
+2237 PHDDGLPFSL
-2248 GEAVERNRLRHLLPA
+2248 GEASERNRLPRHLLPA
-2263 FGSMGID
+2263 FGSIGIDD

-2290 FRDALRLRKLKRLGD
+2290 FRDALRVRRLKRLGD

-2324 AVVRVLTARVALI
+2324 AVVRVPAARVAPI
-2337 FERFGSEELN
+2337 FERCGSEELN
-2347 FARVALALL
+2347 FALVALALP

-2396 QAVKRDFARFGVRCA
+2396 QVVKRDFALFGVRCA

-2417 IADLRI
+2417 IAELRI
-2423 VQFALELVLRFERA
+2423 VRFALELALRFERA

-2450 RRIAAPIADL
+2450 RRIAASIADL
-2460 VKGNARRRRVV
+2460 VKGDARRRRVV

-2480 VRARDRQLS
+2480 VRARDRQRS

-2498 DYCVRV
+2498 DHCVRV
-2504 PVFSLPLFIQ
+2504 PVRSHRRFIQ

-2540 NDLALFVRVLSRVR
+2540 NDLALFVRGLSRVR
-2554 QLSSVAAQNRALAIG
+2554 QRASVAAQNRALAIG
-2569 ITNLNRRALDQL
+2569 ITNLNRRALDQIP
-2581 FIRVPLDDGQRMEP
+2581 IRVPLDDGQRMET

-2629 TALVGL
+2629 AALVGL
-2635 HALDFRRGCLF
+2635 HALDYRRGCLF
-2646 NRELRLAR
+2646 NRERRLAR

-2659 LIMVRVVQLD
+2659 LIMVCVVQPD
-2669 TGIHLAFCIRDGVN
+2669 MGIHLAFCIRDGVN
-2683 RLRAFLSAVIAL
+2683 RIRASLSAVIAL

-2712 LDGVVLSAFVQ
+2712 LDGVVLSVFVQ

-2729 HVIRTLCIL
+2729 HVIRILRIL

-2746 PFLHINHVNRVI
+2746 PLLHINHVNRVI
-2758 LLAEDKIG
+2758 LLAEDEIG

-2771 SVFILVQL
+2771 SVFILAPL
-2779 HRVIRIVLAAVFRIE
+2779 HRVILRIGRAAVFRIE

-2815 DKFCAERASA
+2815 DKFCAERAVA

-2850 KLADPVIVLRFG
+2850 KIVDQVLVLRFG
-2862 GRPVFLIQLHLKQT
+2862 GRPVFLIQLHLEQT
-2876 LELGLPAAQHI
+2876 LELGPPAARHI
-2887 GLVVCVHFRHGIDLS
+2887 GLVVCVHFRHGIDLW
-2902 RRSRPHAAVDLLI
+2902 RLSRPHAAVDLLI

-2932 DVVAQLKSVRHERA
+2932 DVVAQVKSVRHERA

-2966 LRFVGENSF
+2966 LRFGGENSF
-2975 QHRFRASIF
+2975 QHRFRASIC
-2984 AFFHRISRL
+2984 AFFHRVSRL
-2993 RRFKLAV
+2993 RRFKRSV
-3000 AGQQVA
+3000 AGQQFA
-3006 LWFRQVARADG
+3006 LFFRQFARADG

-3030 ADDNA
+3030 VVDNA
-3035 FRRRAVF
+3035 FRRRAVC
-3042 KLNHVAALVQLQLH
+3042 KPNRVADLVQLQLH
-3056 IVLVIGDAA
+3056 IVLVIGDTAP

-3079 NIFEVLQ
+3079 NIVEVIQ

-3099 VVAVRMIR
+3099 VFAVRMIR
-3107 IFGFIGAV
+3107 IFGLIGAV

-3132 IGDRRSRVRHIER
+3132 IGDRRSRVRHVDR

-3200 AGIFAQLELLHVFRL
+3200 AGIFVQLELLPVFRL

-3250 ACALS
+3250 ACALF

-3275 LIGIAVL
+3275 PIGIAVL
-3282 REVQRAHRDRELRQI
+3282 REVRRVHRDRELRLI
-3297 LRVHIIDV
+3297 RRVHIIDV

-3332 IQIVRPILLAIR
+3332 SRIVRPIRLAIR

-3359 RRFPDKV
+3359 RRFPDIV
-3366 LAVSRD
+3366 RAVSRD

-3387 ITDLLLGLV
+3387 LTDLPHVLV
-3396 VQGKRRKAVVRRLGR
+3396 VQGKRRKAAVRRLGR
-3411 EIFGHL
+3411 EVFFHL
-3417 KLILPLVNLSGLL
+3417 KLILPLVNLYGLL
-3430 AAVAR
+3430 AVVAR
-3435 RNRQPNEFRI
+3435 RNRQRHEFRI

-3472 AVRVRRETIL
+3472 AVRVRRETIRV
-3482 ARHIFGLGQAPRF
+3482 RHIFGLGQAPRF
-3495 IHNGRRLFRQHAVR
+3495 IHNGRRLFRQHAIR
-3509 RRPPDQIGLAIRFL
+3509 QRPPDQIGRAIRFP

-3532 QYRVVAAFFG
+3532 QCRVVAAFLSKDC
-3542 EGRLADLTR
+3542 LADLTR
-3551 VGDGDRLVRTV
+3551 VGDGDRLARTV
-3562 DQRHALLAVRHRIAF
+3562 VQRHALLAVRHRIAF
-3577 CRRFADGIGHH
+3577 CRRFDDAIGHH

-3614 RPARQRIVLFAGSLN
+3614 RPARQRVARFAGSLN
-3629 RDRPRLFFVQAAHI
+3629 RDCPSLFFVQAAHI

>member
-1 MRRDVGDARAHRL
+1 M
-14 SVRAHGDAH
+14 
-23 RSGVNVVPVAL
+23 
-34 LVCLR
+34 
-39 QTVHA
+39 
-44 AGHGARLRVQ
+44 
-54 QVEVVFI
+54 
-61 PQLHVKGERL
+61 
-71 AVALIAP
+71 
-78 RSRKR
+78 
-83 FRNLNRSDIALVGE
+83 
-97 RVADDIRLFVDLRLG
+97 G

-139 INHRRL
+139 IDHRRL
-145 ALLQGDSLYVLPSEI
+145 ALLQGDSLYVPPSEI
-160 DRCRLAVHRVG
+160 DRFRSAVHRVG
-171 VFAVNRLIGQRI
+171 VLAVNRLIGQRI

-196 VLVGHLAEHVL
+196 ALVGHLAEHVL

-222 RGGRFFRNRSLVL
+222 RGGRFFRNLSLVL

-258 LDNGVTRPF
+258 LDNGVFRPF
-267 RQVLKGHDL
+267 RQVLKGHNL
-276 AVMQV
+276 AVMQA
-281 QPQRHLLADLL
+281 QPQRHRLADPL

-321 QRQGD
+321 QRQGNV
-326 AIRFRIRRQ
+326 IRLRIRRQ
-335 ALAHARARR
+335 TLAHARARR

-373 RLAKLLVLIVIGRI
+373 RLAKLHVLIVIGRI

-399 VACAIEDVANRHVDV
+399 VACAIEDVVNRHVDV
-414 GFRLRNSNPD
+414 RFRLRNSDPD

-429 RAFFNGHLA
+429 RAVLNGHLA

-453 ASRIGDRRSKAEL
+453 VSRIGDRRSKAEL

-471 IFAFDLLADRKRTDV
+471 IFAFDLLADLKRTGV
-486 ADVFQFNLVGFLVR
+486 ADVFQFNLGFR
-500 GYLTA
+500 GYHTA
-505 SAGRIGACV
+505 SAGRKGACV

-522 VRLLDGVGRADRNIF
+522 VRLLDGVVRADRNIF
-537 DRHRLAAADLQ
+537 DRHRLAVADLQ
-548 RRFAVLHGQRRLLR
+548 RRFAVLHGQRRLRR

-639 SVLRLVVGHAVESGR
+639 NVLRLVVGHAVESG

-663 RHAFPVALCPARL
+663 LHAFPVALCPARL
-676 RNGRV
+676 PNGRV

-767 AVGLKVAGQP
+767 AVGLKVAGQR

-839 HIAARRHL
+839 HIAARRHH

-866 RAVNREHRIGNIRV
+866 WAVNREHRIGNIRV

-926 VSIGHEIAVRIG
+926 VSIGHEIAVLIG

-954 NAAQCK
+954 NAAQRK

-989 LHRRKQLV
+989 LHRRKQLA

-1030 RVRVIRFDRQVF
+1030 RVHVIRFDRQVF

-1213 HHGDAGCRRERRVL
+1213 HHGDVGCRRERRVL

-1285 NAVLAFKV
+1285 NAVLAFKA

-1302 GLLLHHAGDLVARII
+1302 GLLLHHAGDLVARFI

-1354 NAFADE
+1354 NAFADK

-1366 GDLLARFQP
+1366 GDLLARFQL

-1437 RIMRAGTRAHRQA
+1437 RIMRAGTRAHRQT

-1500 RIGLADAR
+1500 RIGLADAL
-1508 LRLRADGIGQFE
+1508 LRLRADGIGQVE

-1544 RNRRILPEARRDIP
+1544 HNRRILPEARRDIP
-1558 AVPHMIRDLE
+1558 AVLHMIRDLE

-1583 RAAAGH
+1583 RAAVSH
-1589 VDVRLNQL
+1589 VDVRLNQR

-1602 QAVNIC
+1602 HAVNIR
-1608 IDFVAFRR
+1608 IDSVAFRR

-1635 HKVLRLHGFLVA
+1635 HKVLRLHGFRAA

-1674 RVADCVVRVHRAAVA
+1674 RVADCVVRVCRAAVA

-1711 AQLSAGLAVDRRNGL
+1711 AQLSVGLAVDRRNGL

-1731 AVRDVGERRRGKAAF
+1731 AVRDVGERRRSKAAF

-1767 FDIAR
+1767 FNIAR

-1781 TAALDI
+1781 TAALNI
-1787 RRDDVGIPILPVR
+1787 RRDDVGIPIPPLVR

-1832 RKRIAVRLVRAVRLR
+1832 RKRIAVRLVRAVLLR

-1901 ARRAVKL
+1901 ARLAVKL

-1919 RVRLFEIVIGLEAP
+1919 RVRLFEIVIGLVAP

-1976 VGGHRLI
+1976 VGGHLLV
-1983 QIRLSVAK
+1983 QIRLSVVAK
-1991 QNLAQFAFRVFLHDV
+1991 QNLVQSAVRVFLHDV

-2017 VAVAAHAAEHANLNG
+2017 VAVDSHAAEHANLNG
-2032 YAARIHHRNRLG
+2032 YAARIHHRNRVG

-2067 LFDVIGVHRA
+2067 LFDPIGVRRA
-2077 VRHRVFRR
+2077 VRHRVFRH
-2085 INFVQLHHAVRAGF
+2085 INFVQLHHAVCAGF
-2099 EARRVFT
+2099 EARRVFA
-2106 RARPVAKRRVAFTPH
+2106 RARPVAKRRVAFTTH
-2121 IIALIVLLVP
+2121 IIVLIVLLVP

-2142 SRLFA
+2142 SRRVV

-2172 ALNVHR
+2172 VLNVHR

-2196 GRAVVNRRRLRLS
+2196 GRAVVNRRRLRVS
-2209 ILIGRRLGEP
+2209 ILIGRGLGEP
-2219 VARPFVRAF
+2219 VARAFVRAF

-2237 PHDDGLTPFFL
+2237 PHDDGLTPFSL
-2248 GEAVERNRLRHLLPA
+2248 GEAVERNRLPRHLLPA
-2263 FGSMGID
+2263 FGSIGIDD
-2270 AHFQLGRFRRPLLID
+2270 AHFQFGRFRRPLLID

-2290 FRDALRLRKLKRLGD
+2290 FRDALRVRRLKRLGD

-2316 DGVIGDRH
+2316 DGVIDDLH
-2324 AVVRVLTARVALI
+2324 AVVRVLTARVAPI
-2337 FERFGSEELN
+2337 FERCGSEELN
-2347 FARVALALL
+2347 FARVALALP

-2368 DAEPRRKQLPRVHL
+2368 DAEPRCKQLPRVHL

-2396 QAVKRDFARFGVRCA
+2396 QAVKLDFARFGVRCA

-2423 VQFALELVLRFERA
+2423 VRFALELVLRFERA

-2450 RRIAAPIADL
+2450 RRLAAPIADL
-2460 VKGNARRRRVV
+2460 VNGDARRRRVV

-2489 AVEQLEILV
+2489 AVEQLEIPV
-2498 DYCVRV
+2498 DHCVRV
-2504 PVFSLPLFIQ
+2504 PVFSLPRFIQ

-2527 RLARAIIPDRQAE
+2527 CLARAIIPDRQAE
-2540 NDLALFVRVLSRVR
+2540 NDLALFVRGLSRVR
-2554 QLSSVAAQNRALAIG
+2554 QRASVAAQNRALAIG

-2581 FIRVPLDDGQRMEP
+2581 FIRVPLDDGQRMET

-2622 ILAVKHK
+2622 LLAVNHK

-2635 HALDFRRGCLF
+2635 HALDYRRGCLF
-2646 NRELRLAR
+2646 NRERRLAR

-2669 TGIHLAFCIRDGVN
+2669 MGIHLAFCIRDGVN
-2683 RLRAFLSAVIAL
+2683 RIRASLSAVIAL

-2712 LDGVVLSAFVQ
+2712 LDGVVLSVFVQ

-2729 HVIRTLCIL
+2729 HVIRTLRIL

-2746 PFLHINHVNRVI
+2746 PLLHINHVNRVI
-2758 LLAEDKIG
+2758 LLAEDEIG

-2779 HRVIRIVLAAVFRIE
+2779 HRVIPIVRAAVFRIE

-2850 KLADPVIVLRFG
+2850 KLVDPVVVLRFG
-2862 GRPVFLIQLHLKQT
+2862 GRPVFLIQLHLEQT
-2876 LELGLPAAQHI
+2876 LELGLPAAHHI
-2887 GLVVCVHFRHGIDLS
+2887 GLVVCVHFRHGIDLC

-2932 DVVAQLKSVRHERA
+2932 DVVVQLKSVRHERA

-2966 LRFVGENSF
+2966 LRFGGENSF
-2975 QHRFRASIF
+2975 QLRFPASIC
-2984 AFFHRISRL
+2984 AFFHRLSRL
-2993 RRFKLAV
+2993 RRCKRAV

-3006 LWFRQVARADG
+3006 LFFRQVARADG

-3025 QPLRL
+3025 QRLRL

-3035 FRRRAVF
+3035 FRRRAVC
-3042 KLNHVAALVQLQLH
+3042 KPNRVAALVQLHLH

-3086 HILIIARLSVVRR
+3086 HILIIVRLSVVRR

-3132 IGDRRSRVRHIER
+3132 IRDRRSRVRHVER

-3200 AGIFAQLELLHVFRL
+3200 AGIFVQLELLPVFRL
-3215 EIPLRRL
+3215 EISLRRL

-3250 ACALS
+3250 ACTLFAH
-3255 ARVNQRVRRFVEH
+3255 VNQRVRRFVEH

-3275 LIGIAVL
+3275 PIGIAVL
-3282 REVQRAHRDRELRQI
+3282 REVRRAHRDRELRQI
-3297 LRVHIIDV
+3297 RRVHIIDG

-3332 IQIVRPILLAIR
+3332 SQIVRPIRLAIR
-3344 QRPKDAVV
+3344 QRPKFFVV

-3359 RRFPDKV
+3359 RRFPDIV
-3366 LAVSRD
+3366 RAVSRD

-3387 ITDLLLGLV
+3387 ITDRLLALV
-3396 VQGKRRKAVVRRLGR
+3396 VQGKRRKAAVRHLVR

-3417 KLILPLVNLSGLL
+3417 KLILPPVHLSGLL

-3435 RNRQPNEFRI
+3435 LNRQPNEFRI

-3472 AVRVRRETIL
+3472 AVRVRRETIRF
-3482 ARHIFGLGQAPRF
+3482 RHIFGLGQAPRF

-3509 RRPPDQIGLAIRFL
+3509 QRPPDQIGRAIRFP
-3523 GQHGINRAG
+3523 GQHGINRTG
-3532 QYRVVAAFFG
+3532 QCRVVAAFFG

-3551 VGDGDRLVRTV
+3551 VGDGDCLARTV
-3562 DQRHALLAVRHRIAF
+3562 VQPHALLAVRHRIAF

-3614 RPARQRIVLFAGSLN
+3614 RPAQQRVSRFAGSLN